1 MDEQVKIKT
10 TDNPDPFTNE
20 FSRQIWEVTY
30 KTQNEKS
37 ITDTWKRVA
46 NAVANVEKDDESK
59 RFYAE
64 AFYEILKDFKFIP
77 GGRILANA
85 GGSCTNVSLVNCF
98 CKGARVLTDHGYVP
112 IENVVKGDLVLTHK
126 GNWKPVVNTLKRN
139 YKGDLVVFN
148 DSMLSDE
155 LHATV
160 EHPFLDSSG
169 AWVPASQVKEV
180 VFPKNSN
187 LKEYITIDLY
197 DYFKNLPKGI
207 ILYDTTKIWTKS
219 SFVGGNGAQGVKE
232 SETIDR
238 HIKVTEEFAYIL
250 GRFAGDGSSFTAPQ
264 NKNNYF
270 SKHAFNICFSK
281 KEVTSLTYCKKIL
294 EETFKFKVHINGQP
308 TRNFQYLRKFNFIVA
323 TFLHKIIGDKSYNK
337 RIPTCIWKSPKSVQF
352 AFLCGFVDA
361 DGCVTQKGTICVT
374 LKNKTLVQ
382 ELQSLC
388 SMVGIFSR
396 LSPKKLYGKMSK
408 YQTDQYVGL
417 YINKKFS
424 QILLPYL
431 KKIYAYN
438 RLNSSF
444 CEKACSSK
452 TSCNCMPISTK
463 IIAYEGEVYN
473 LSVQDDESYI
483 VNNIVTHNC
492 YLSPAPK
499 YDMDSIE
506 GIMEVLKNQV
516 LTLKSEGG
524 WGLNCSFIRPRGSYI
539 EGIGARTPGAV
550 KYLELFDKSSEIIT
564 EGPGEYYTE
573 SKEKTP
579 KNEKKKIR
587 KGAMMLCLSC
597 WHPDI
602 YEFISAKQKPFHL
615 TKMNMSVNVTNAF
628 MDILNRVN
636 ELVKNNASQ
645 EEIDA
650 VDFWQLRFPDTA
662 FEKYKSEW
670 DGDLDKWEKK
680 GYPVK
685 VYRTVRA
692 TDLWEALMQST
703 SNRSEPGVL
712 FLDRA
717 NETHCANYI
726 PELQLVGTN
735 PCLTGD
741 TKVAVADGRTNV
753 TIKELAEAG
762 RDVPV
767 LACDN
772 AGNIVTKLMR
782 NPRITGYNKDI
793 YRVTLDD
800 GNHIDC
806 TANHKFRLSDG
817 TYKEVKD
824 LSIGVALHINTL
836 SAEEYKRYLVQEVL
850 NTEITPNLQL
860 DSVQQLCEEA
870 KSQGYEVKI
879 DNDIVLV
886 KRVCEECGKEHF
898 VPFTHREI
906 AFCSLECLN
915 THLNKEKSAAKT
927 ANIDSDIISAEDWPV
942 RFVSSIEYIGKQDV
956 YTGTVDDVHNYCVGM
971 FETVNEH
978 GHPKFYMLNNQ
989 QCGEQVLYSGGCCNL
1004 GSINLTAFIEYD
1016 ETKHAAVFNFQKFS
1030 DIVPYCVRFLDNVID
1045 IANLPLEEY
1054 KYMAESYRRIGLGIT
1069 GIGSALMMLGLKY
1082 DSKEAKDFLTKV
1094 FDVYNFLGIRAS
1106 IALAKCKGAFKGCN
1120 PAKHADNIK
1129 YTFRHLPKYILDAL
1143 QKELLETNG
1152 IRNSALFSVQPTGNT
1167 GCLANN
1173 ISGGVE
1179 PVFQLEYYR
1188 IVGVPIVPESIKDKC
1203 PRFWEGDFTPNN
1215 YFKEVKYADFTY
1227 LSYVTETGQEYQI
1240 HKDRGLCEKV
1250 KIRDYAYQWI
1260 LDHNLEYPQ
1269 EVFATAM
1276 QLPVESH
1283 LEILKL
1289 VSAHLDSAVSKT
1301 INVGKDY
1308 PYEQFKNVYLDAYNS
1323 GVIKGVTT
1331 YREGSMSAVL
1341 QATDSKDD
1349 VNPTST
1355 SIIHPTITAEKR
1367 PEILPCRVFFRTVK
1381 GISYYFIVSFLENS
1395 PFEMFIDINED
1406 NIFDEDGEWVE
1417 RRRIIPKTVKEGTL
1431 KKLGKATF
1439 EFVSKDEK
1447 FIYKIVK
1454 ANESSDKA
1462 TLTALARLVALNLQ
1476 SGVSVKEIIHQLSKT
1491 EGDFTSI
1498 VKAINKVLSQCAG
1511 KVDLGETCPVCGGK
1525 VLREEG
1531 CKKCYACGWSA
1542 CG

>member
-1 MDEQVKIKT
+1 MDEQVKAKT

-64 AFYEILKDFKFIP
+64 AFYDILKDFKFIP

-85 GGSCTNVSLVNCF
+85 GGSCKNVSLVNCF

-169 AWVPASQVKEV
+169 AWVPARQVKEV

-431 KKIYAYN
+431 KKIYADN

-602 YEFISAKQKPFHL
+602 YEFITAKQKPFHL

-735 PCLTGD
+735 PC
-741 TKVAVADGRTNV
+741 
-753 TIKELAEAG
+753 
-762 RDVPV
+762 
-767 LACDN
+767 
-772 AGNIVTKLMR
+772 
-782 NPRITGYNKDI
+782 
-793 YRVTLDD
+793 
-800 GNHIDC
+800 
-806 TANHKFRLSDG
+806 
-817 TYKEVKD
+817 
-824 LSIGVALHINTL
+824 
-836 SAEEYKRYLVQEVL
+836 
-850 NTEITPNLQL
+850 
-860 DSVQQLCEEA
+860 
-870 KSQGYEVKI
+870 
-879 DNDIVLV
+879 
-886 KRVCEECGKEHF
+886 
-898 VPFTHREI
+898 
-906 AFCSLECLN
+906 
-915 THLNKEKSAAKT
+915 
-927 ANIDSDIISAEDWPV
+927 
-942 RFVSSIEYIGKQDV
+942 
-956 YTGTVDDVHNYCVGM
+956 
-971 FETVNEH
+971 
-978 GHPKFYMLNNQ
+978 
-989 QCGEQVLYSGGCCNL
+989 GEQVLYSGGCCNL

-1030 DIVPYCVRFLDNVID
+1030 DIIPYCVRFLDNVID

-1269 EVFATAM
+1269 EVFTTAM

-1341 QATDSKDD
+1341 QAADSKDD

-1367 PEILPCRVFFRTVK
+1367 PEVLPCRVFFRTVK

>member
-1 MDEQVKIKT
+1 MDEQVKTKT

-85 GGSCTNVSLVNCF
+85 GGSCANVSLVNCF

-169 AWVPASQVKEV
+169 AWVPARQVKEV

-352 AFLCGFVDA
+352 AFLCGFVAA

-431 KKIYAYN
+431 KKIYADN

-602 YEFISAKQKPFHL
+602 YEFITAKQKPFHL

-735 PCLTGD
+735 PC
-741 TKVAVADGRTNV
+741 
-753 TIKELAEAG
+753 
-762 RDVPV
+762 
-767 LACDN
+767 
-772 AGNIVTKLMR
+772 
-782 NPRITGYNKDI
+782 
-793 YRVTLDD
+793 
-800 GNHIDC
+800 
-806 TANHKFRLSDG
+806 
-817 TYKEVKD
+817 
-824 LSIGVALHINTL
+824 
-836 SAEEYKRYLVQEVL
+836 
-850 NTEITPNLQL
+850 
-860 DSVQQLCEEA
+860 
-870 KSQGYEVKI
+870 
-879 DNDIVLV
+879 
-886 KRVCEECGKEHF
+886 
-898 VPFTHREI
+898 
-906 AFCSLECLN
+906 
-915 THLNKEKSAAKT
+915 
-927 ANIDSDIISAEDWPV
+927 
-942 RFVSSIEYIGKQDV
+942 
-956 YTGTVDDVHNYCVGM
+956 
-971 FETVNEH
+971 
-978 GHPKFYMLNNQ
+978 
-989 QCGEQVLYSGGCCNL
+989 GEQVLYSGGCCNL

-1016 ETKHAAVFNFQKFS
+1016 ETKHAAVFNFQKFY

-1045 IANLPLEEY
+1045 TANLPLEEY

-1188 IVGVPIVPESIKDKC
+1188 IVGVPVVPESIKDKC

-1269 EVFATAM
+1269 EVFTTAM

-1367 PEILPCRVFFRTVK
+1367 PDILPCRVFFRTVK

>member
-1 MDEQVKIKT
+1 MDEQVKAKT

-64 AFYEILKDFKFIP
+64 AFYDILKDFKFIP

-85 GGSCTNVSLVNCF
+85 GGSCKNVSLVNCF

-169 AWVPASQVKEV
+169 AWVPARQVKEV

-219 SFVGGNGAQGVKE
+219 SFVGGNGAQGLKE

-431 KKIYAYN
+431 KKIYADN

-602 YEFISAKQKPFHL
+602 YEFITAKQKPFHL

-735 PCLTGD
+735 PC
-741 TKVAVADGRTNV
+741 
-753 TIKELAEAG
+753 
-762 RDVPV
+762 
-767 LACDN
+767 
-772 AGNIVTKLMR
+772 
-782 NPRITGYNKDI
+782 
-793 YRVTLDD
+793 
-800 GNHIDC
+800 
-806 TANHKFRLSDG
+806 
-817 TYKEVKD
+817 
-824 LSIGVALHINTL
+824 
-836 SAEEYKRYLVQEVL
+836 
-850 NTEITPNLQL
+850 
-860 DSVQQLCEEA
+860 
-870 KSQGYEVKI
+870 
-879 DNDIVLV
+879 
-886 KRVCEECGKEHF
+886 
-898 VPFTHREI
+898 
-906 AFCSLECLN
+906 
-915 THLNKEKSAAKT
+915 
-927 ANIDSDIISAEDWPV
+927 
-942 RFVSSIEYIGKQDV
+942 
-956 YTGTVDDVHNYCVGM
+956 
-971 FETVNEH
+971 
-978 GHPKFYMLNNQ
+978 
-989 QCGEQVLYSGGCCNL
+989 GEQVLYSGGCCNL

-1030 DIVPYCVRFLDNVID
+1030 DIIPYCVRFLDNVID

-1269 EVFATAM
+1269 EVFTTAM

-1341 QATDSKDD
+1341 QAADSKDD

-1367 PEILPCRVFFRTVK
+1367 PEVLPCRVFFRTVK

>member
-1 MDEQVKIKT
+1 MDEQVKAKT

-169 AWVPASQVKEV
+169 AWVPARQVKEV

-431 KKIYAYN
+431 KKIYADN

-499 YDMDSIE
+499 YDMDSVE
-506 GIMEVLKNQV
+506 GIMEILKNQV

-564 EGPGEYYTE
+564 EGPGDYYIE

-602 YEFISAKQKPFHL
+602 YEFITAKQKPFHL

-772 AGNIVTKLMR
+772 SGSIVTKLMR

-806 TANHKFRLSDG
+806 TSNHKFRLSDG

-824 LSIGVALHINTL
+824 LSIGVALHTNTL
-836 SAEEYKRYLVQEVL
+836 SVEEYKRYLVQEVL

-906 AFCSLECLN
+906 AFCSLDCLN

-927 ANIDSDIISAEDWPV
+927 TNTDSDIISAEDWPV

-1269 EVFATAM
+1269 EVFSTAM

-1341 QATDSKDD
+1341 QTADSKDD

-1367 PEILPCRVFFRTVK
+1367 PEVLPCRVFFRTVK

-1447 FIYKIVK
+1447 FIFKIVK

-1511 KVDLGETCPVCGGK
+1511 KIDLGETCPVCGGK

>member
-1 MDEQVKIKT
+1 MDEQVKTKT

-30 KTQNEKS
+30 KTQNENS
-37 ITDTWKRVA
+37 ITDTWRRVA

-98 CKGARVLTDHGYVP
+98 
-112 IENVVKGDLVLTHK
+112 
-126 GNWKPVVNTLKRN
+126 
-139 YKGDLVVFN
+139 
-148 DSMLSDE
+148 
-155 LHATV
+155 
-160 EHPFLDSSG
+160 
-169 AWVPASQVKEV
+169 
-180 VFPKNSN
+180 
-187 LKEYITIDLY
+187 
-197 DYFKNLPKGI
+197 
-207 ILYDTTKIWTKS
+207 
-219 SFVGGNGAQGVKE
+219 
-232 SETIDR
+232 
-238 HIKVTEEFAYIL
+238 
-250 GRFAGDGSSFTAPQ
+250 
-264 NKNNYF
+264 
-270 SKHAFNICFSK
+270 
-281 KEVTSLTYCKKIL
+281 
-294 EETFKFKVHINGQP
+294 
-308 TRNFQYLRKFNFIVA
+308 
-323 TFLHKIIGDKSYNK
+323 
-337 RIPTCIWKSPKSVQF
+337 
-352 AFLCGFVDA
+352 
-361 DGCVTQKGTICVT
+361 
-374 LKNKTLVQ
+374 
-382 ELQSLC
+382 
-388 SMVGIFSR
+388 
-396 LSPKKLYGKMSK
+396 LSP
-408 YQTDQYVGL
+408 Q
-417 YINKKFS
+417 
-424 QILLPYL
+424 
-431 KKIYAYN
+431 
-438 RLNSSF
+438 
-444 CEKACSSK
+444 
-452 TSCNCMPISTK
+452 
-463 IIAYEGEVYN
+463 
-473 LSVQDDESYI
+473 
-483 VNNIVTHNC
+483 
-492 YLSPAPK
+492 PK

-602 YEFISAKQKPFHL
+602 YEFITAKQKPFHL

-806 TANHKFRLSDG
+806 TSNHKFRLSDG

-836 SAEEYKRYLVQEVL
+836 SVEEYKRYLVPEVL
-850 NTEITPNLQL
+850 NTEITPNNQA

-879 DNDIVLV
+879 DNGIVLV

-898 VPFTHREI
+898 VPFTQREI
-906 AFCSLECLN
+906 AFCSLECLLN
-915 THLNKEKSAAKT
+915 THLNKEKSASKT
-927 ANIDSDIISAEDWPV
+927 TYTNSDIIDAKDWPV
-942 RFVSSIEYIGKQDV
+942 RFVSSITCIGKQDV

-971 FETVNEH
+971 FETVNEQ

-1030 DIVPYCVRFLDNVID
+1030 DIIPYCVRFLDNVID

-1188 IVGVPIVPESIKDKC
+1188 IVGVPVVPESIKDKC

-1269 EVFATAM
+1269 EVFTTAM

-1341 QATDSKDD
+1341 QTADSKDD

-1447 FIYKIVK
+1447 FTYKIVK

-1511 KVDLGETCPVCGGK
+1511 KIDLGETCPVCGGK

>member
-1 MDEQVKIKT
+1 MDEQLKAKT
-10 TDNPDPFTNE
+10 PDNPDPFTNE

-30 KTQNEKS
+30 KTQNENS
-37 ITDTWKRVA
+37 ITDTWRRVA
-46 NAVANVEKDDESK
+46 NAVADVEKDEESK

-98 CKGARVLTDHGYVP
+98 
-112 IENVVKGDLVLTHK
+112 
-126 GNWKPVVNTLKRN
+126 
-139 YKGDLVVFN
+139 
-148 DSMLSDE
+148 
-155 LHATV
+155 
-160 EHPFLDSSG
+160 
-169 AWVPASQVKEV
+169 
-180 VFPKNSN
+180 
-187 LKEYITIDLY
+187 
-197 DYFKNLPKGI
+197 
-207 ILYDTTKIWTKS
+207 
-219 SFVGGNGAQGVKE
+219 
-232 SETIDR
+232 
-238 HIKVTEEFAYIL
+238 
-250 GRFAGDGSSFTAPQ
+250 
-264 NKNNYF
+264 
-270 SKHAFNICFSK
+270 
-281 KEVTSLTYCKKIL
+281 
-294 EETFKFKVHINGQP
+294 
-308 TRNFQYLRKFNFIVA
+308 
-323 TFLHKIIGDKSYNK
+323 
-337 RIPTCIWKSPKSVQF
+337 
-352 AFLCGFVDA
+352 
-361 DGCVTQKGTICVT
+361 
-374 LKNKTLVQ
+374 
-382 ELQSLC
+382 
-388 SMVGIFSR
+388 
-396 LSPKKLYGKMSK
+396 LSP
-408 YQTDQYVGL
+408 Q
-417 YINKKFS
+417 
-424 QILLPYL
+424 
-431 KKIYAYN
+431 
-438 RLNSSF
+438 
-444 CEKACSSK
+444 
-452 TSCNCMPISTK
+452 
-463 IIAYEGEVYN
+463 
-473 LSVQDDESYI
+473 
-483 VNNIVTHNC
+483 
-492 YLSPAPK
+492 PK

-602 YEFISAKQKPFHL
+602 YEFITAKQKPFHL

-726 PELQLVGTN
+726 PELHLVGTN
-735 PCLTGD
+735 P
-741 TKVAVADGRTNV
+741 
-753 TIKELAEAG
+753 
-762 RDVPV
+762 
-767 LACDN
+767 
-772 AGNIVTKLMR
+772 
-782 NPRITGYNKDI
+782 
-793 YRVTLDD
+793 
-800 GNHIDC
+800 
-806 TANHKFRLSDG
+806 
-817 TYKEVKD
+817 
-824 LSIGVALHINTL
+824 
-836 SAEEYKRYLVQEVL
+836 
-850 NTEITPNLQL
+850 
-860 DSVQQLCEEA
+860 
-870 KSQGYEVKI
+870 
-879 DNDIVLV
+879 
-886 KRVCEECGKEHF
+886 
-898 VPFTHREI
+898 
-906 AFCSLECLN
+906 
-915 THLNKEKSAAKT
+915 
-927 ANIDSDIISAEDWPV
+927 
-942 RFVSSIEYIGKQDV
+942 
-956 YTGTVDDVHNYCVGM
+956 
-971 FETVNEH
+971 
-978 GHPKFYMLNNQ
+978 
-989 QCGEQVLYSGGCCNL
+989 CGEQVLYSGGCCNL

-1030 DIVPYCVRFLDNVID
+1030 DIIPYCVRFLDNVID
-1045 IANLPLEEY
+1045 VANLPLEEY

-1188 IVGVPIVPESIKDKC
+1188 IVGVPVVPESIKDKC

-1215 YFKEVKYADFTY
+1215 YFKEVKYADFVY

-1341 QATDSKDD
+1341 QTADSKED

-1447 FIYKIVK
+1447 FTYKIVK

-1511 KVDLGETCPVCGGK
+1511 KIDLGETCPVCGGK

>member
-1 MDEQVKIKT
+1 MDEQVKAKT

-431 KKIYAYN
+431 KKIYADN

-516 LTLKSEGG
+516 LTLKFEGG

-539 EGIGARTPGAV
+539 EGIGVRTPGAV

-806 TANHKFRLSDG
+806 TSNHKFRLSDG

-1203 PRFWEGDFTPNN
+1203 PRFWEGDFTSNN

-1269 EVFATAM
+1269 EVFTTAM

-1341 QATDSKDD
+1341 QAADSKDD

-1367 PEILPCRVFFRTVK
+1367 PEVLPCRVFFRMVK

>member
-1 MDEQVKIKT
+1 MEEQVKAKT

-30 KTQNEKS
+30 KTQNENS

-46 NAVANVEKDDESK
+46 SAVANVEKDDESK

-98 CKGARVLTDHGYVP
+98 
-112 IENVVKGDLVLTHK
+112 
-126 GNWKPVVNTLKRN
+126 
-139 YKGDLVVFN
+139 
-148 DSMLSDE
+148 
-155 LHATV
+155 
-160 EHPFLDSSG
+160 
-169 AWVPASQVKEV
+169 
-180 VFPKNSN
+180 
-187 LKEYITIDLY
+187 
-197 DYFKNLPKGI
+197 
-207 ILYDTTKIWTKS
+207 
-219 SFVGGNGAQGVKE
+219 
-232 SETIDR
+232 
-238 HIKVTEEFAYIL
+238 
-250 GRFAGDGSSFTAPQ
+250 
-264 NKNNYF
+264 
-270 SKHAFNICFSK
+270 
-281 KEVTSLTYCKKIL
+281 
-294 EETFKFKVHINGQP
+294 
-308 TRNFQYLRKFNFIVA
+308 
-323 TFLHKIIGDKSYNK
+323 
-337 RIPTCIWKSPKSVQF
+337 
-352 AFLCGFVDA
+352 
-361 DGCVTQKGTICVT
+361 
-374 LKNKTLVQ
+374 
-382 ELQSLC
+382 
-388 SMVGIFSR
+388 
-396 LSPKKLYGKMSK
+396 LSPS
-408 YQTDQYVGL
+408 
-417 YINKKFS
+417 
-424 QILLPYL
+424 
-431 KKIYAYN
+431 
-438 RLNSSF
+438 
-444 CEKACSSK
+444 
-452 TSCNCMPISTK
+452 
-463 IIAYEGEVYN
+463 
-473 LSVQDDESYI
+473 
-483 VNNIVTHNC
+483 
-492 YLSPAPK
+492 PK
-499 YDMDSIE
+499 YDMDSVE
-506 GIMEVLKNQV
+506 GIMEILKNQV

-564 EGPGEYYTE
+564 EGPGEYYIE
-573 SKEKTP
+573 NKEKTP

-602 YEFISAKQKPFHL
+602 YEFITAKQKPFHL

-650 VDFWQLRFPDTA
+650 VDFWQLRFPYTA

-772 AGNIVTKLMR
+772 AGNIVIKLMR

-806 TANHKFRLSDG
+806 TSNHKFRLSDG

-824 LSIGVALHINTL
+824 LSTGVALHTNTL
-836 SAEEYKRYLVQEVL
+836 SVEEYKRYLVQEVL

-879 DNDIVLV
+879 DNNIVLV

-915 THLNKEKSAAKT
+915 THLNKEKIAAKT
-927 ANIDSDIISAEDWPV
+927 TNTDLDVISAEDWPV
-942 RFVSSIEYIGKQDV
+942 RFVSSIEYIGKQNV

-978 GHPKFYMLNNQ
+978 GHPKFYILNNQ

-1269 EVFATAM
+1269 EVFTTAM

-1341 QATDSKDD
+1341 QTTDSKDD

-1367 PEILPCRVFFRTVK
+1367 PDILPCRVFFRTVK

>member
-1 MDEQVKIKT
+1 MDEQVKAKT

-30 KTQNEKS
+30 KTQNENS

-85 GGSCTNVSLVNCF
+85 GGSCKNVSLVNCF

-169 AWVPASQVKEV
+169 AWVPARQVKEV

-431 KKIYAYN
+431 KKIYADN

-602 YEFISAKQKPFHL
+602 YEFITAKQKPFHL

-806 TANHKFRLSDG
+806 TSNHKFRLSDG

-824 LSIGVALHINTL
+824 LSIGVALHTNTL
-836 SAEEYKRYLVQEVL
+836 SVEEYKRYLVQEVL

-870 KSQGYEVKI
+870 KYQGYEVKI

-915 THLNKEKSAAKT
+915 THLNKEKIAAKT
-927 ANIDSDIISAEDWPV
+927 TNTDSDIISAEDWPV

-1269 EVFATAM
+1269 EVFTTAM

-1341 QATDSKDD
+1341 QAADSKDD

>member
-1 MDEQVKIKT
+1 MDEQLKAKT
-10 TDNPDPFTNE
+10 PDNPDPFTND

-30 KTQNEKS
+30 KTQNENS
-37 ITDTWKRVA
+37 ITDTWRRVA

-59 RFYAE
+59 RFYAN
-64 AFYEILKDFKFIP
+64 AFYDILKDFKFIP

-85 GGSCTNVSLVNCF
+85 GGNCTNVSLVNCF
-98 CKGARVLTDHGYVP
+98 
-112 IENVVKGDLVLTHK
+112 
-126 GNWKPVVNTLKRN
+126 
-139 YKGDLVVFN
+139 
-148 DSMLSDE
+148 
-155 LHATV
+155 
-160 EHPFLDSSG
+160 
-169 AWVPASQVKEV
+169 
-180 VFPKNSN
+180 
-187 LKEYITIDLY
+187 
-197 DYFKNLPKGI
+197 
-207 ILYDTTKIWTKS
+207 
-219 SFVGGNGAQGVKE
+219 
-232 SETIDR
+232 
-238 HIKVTEEFAYIL
+238 
-250 GRFAGDGSSFTAPQ
+250 
-264 NKNNYF
+264 
-270 SKHAFNICFSK
+270 
-281 KEVTSLTYCKKIL
+281 
-294 EETFKFKVHINGQP
+294 
-308 TRNFQYLRKFNFIVA
+308 
-323 TFLHKIIGDKSYNK
+323 
-337 RIPTCIWKSPKSVQF
+337 
-352 AFLCGFVDA
+352 
-361 DGCVTQKGTICVT
+361 
-374 LKNKTLVQ
+374 
-382 ELQSLC
+382 
-388 SMVGIFSR
+388 
-396 LSPKKLYGKMSK
+396 LSP
-408 YQTDQYVGL
+408 Q
-417 YINKKFS
+417 
-424 QILLPYL
+424 
-431 KKIYAYN
+431 
-438 RLNSSF
+438 
-444 CEKACSSK
+444 
-452 TSCNCMPISTK
+452 
-463 IIAYEGEVYN
+463 
-473 LSVQDDESYI
+473 
-483 VNNIVTHNC
+483 
-492 YLSPAPK
+492 PK
-499 YDMDSIE
+499 YDMDSVE

-564 EGPGEYYTE
+564 EGPGDYYIE

-602 YEFISAKQKPFHL
+602 YEFITAKQKPFHL

-636 ELVKNNASQ
+636 ELIKNNASQ

-762 RDVPV
+762 KDVPV
-767 LACDN
+767 LACNDD
-772 AGNIVTKLMR
+772 GTITVKWMR
-782 NPRITGYNKDI
+782 HPRLTGFSKDI
-793 YRVTLDD
+793 YRVILENDCY
-800 GNHIDC
+800 IDC
-806 TANHKFRLSDG
+806 TSNHKLRLVDG
-817 TYKEVKD
+817 SYKEVSKLELGEYLFFAPLSHEDFEVATVNPTKSCLDFSELPED
-824 LSIGVALHINTL
+824 LRS
-836 SAEEYKRYLVQEVL
+836 EYKEA
-850 NTEITPNLQL
+850 ITQGYTAIITNGTTV
-860 DSVQQLCEEA
+860 SVQKTCE
-870 KSQGYEVKI
+870 
-879 DNDIVLV
+879 N
-886 KRVCEECGKEHF
+886 CGKKF
-898 VPFTHREI
+898 YVPFAYREI
-906 AFCSLECLN
+906 AFCS
-915 THLNKEKSAAKT
+915 EKCGFYHARDCVTKSPTPQCQNGYARVR
-927 ANIDSDIISAEDWPV
+927 NIK
-942 RFVSSIEYIGKQDV
+942 YIGKQDV

-971 FETVNEH
+971 FRLLDESNS
-978 GHPKFYMLNNQ
+978 PQFYMLNNA

-1030 DIVPYCVRFLDNVID
+1030 DIIPYCVRFLDNVID

-1188 IVGVPIVPESIKDKC
+1188 IVGMPNIPDFLRDKC
-1203 PRFWEGDFTPNN
+1203 PRFWEGDFKPNA
-1215 YFKEVKYADFTY
+1215 YFKEAKYADFTY
-1227 LSYVTETGQEYQI
+1227 LTYTGEDGVEYQI
-1240 HKDRGLCEKV
+1240 HKDRGLCKKV
-1250 KIRDYAYQWI
+1250 LIRDYAYQWI
-1260 LDHNLEYPQ
+1260 KDHNLEYPQ
-1269 EVFATAM
+1269 EVFTTAM

-1341 QATDSKDD
+1341 QSTDSKED

-1355 SIIHPTITAEKR
+1355 SIIHPTITADKR
-1367 PEILPCRVFFRTVK
+1367 PDVLPCRVFFRTVK
-1381 GISYYFIVSFLENS
+1381 GVSYYFIVSFLGDC

-1406 NIFDEDGEWVE
+1406 NIFDEEGEWVE
-1417 RRRIIPKTVKEGTL
+1417 RRRIIPKHVKEGTL
-1431 KKLGKATF
+1431 RKIAKATF
-1439 EFVSKDEK
+1439 EFTSKDGK
-1447 FIYKIVK
+1447 FHYKIVK
-1454 ANESSDKA
+1454 TNESSDKA

-1476 SGVSVKEIIHQLSKT
+1476 SGVSLKEIIHQLSKT

-1498 VKAINKVLSQCAG
+1498 VKAINKVLLQCAG
-1511 KVDLGETCPVCGGK
+1511 KLDLGETCPVCGGK

-1531 CKKCYACGWSA
+1531 CKKCYSCGWSA

>member
-1 MDEQVKIKT
+1 MDEQVKAKT

-30 KTQNEKS
+30 KMQNEKS

-169 AWVPASQVKEV
+169 AWVPARQVKEV

-361 DGCVTQKGTICVT
+361 VGCVTQKGTICVT

-431 KKIYAYN
+431 KKIYADN

-444 CEKACSSK
+444 CEKVCSSK

-499 YDMDSIE
+499 YDMDSLE

-602 YEFISAKQKPFHL
+602 YEFIAAKQKPFHL

-806 TANHKFRLSDG
+806 TSNHKFRLSDG

-824 LSIGVALHINTL
+824 LSIGVALHTNTL
-836 SAEEYKRYLVQEVL
+836 SVEEYKPYLVQEVL

-927 ANIDSDIISAEDWPV
+927 TNTDSDIISVEDWPV

-1030 DIVPYCVRFLDNVID
+1030 DIIPYCVRFLDNVID

-1341 QATDSKDD
+1341 QTTDSKDD

-1367 PEILPCRVFFRTVK
+1367 PEVLPCRVFFRTVK

-1447 FIYKIVK
+1447 FTYKIVK

-1511 KVDLGETCPVCGGK
+1511 KIDLGETCPVCGGK

>member
-1 MDEQVKIKT
+1 MDEQVKAKT

-30 KTQNEKS
+30 KMQNEKS

-169 AWVPASQVKEV
+169 AWVPARQVKEV

-431 KKIYAYN
+431 KKIYADN

-452 TSCNCMPISTK
+452 TYCNCMPISTK

-499 YDMDSIE
+499 YDMDSVE
-506 GIMEVLKNQV
+506 GIMEILKNQV

-573 SKEKTP
+573 NKEKTP

-735 PCLTGD
+735 P
-741 TKVAVADGRTNV
+741 
-753 TIKELAEAG
+753 
-762 RDVPV
+762 
-767 LACDN
+767 
-772 AGNIVTKLMR
+772 
-782 NPRITGYNKDI
+782 
-793 YRVTLDD
+793 
-800 GNHIDC
+800 
-806 TANHKFRLSDG
+806 
-817 TYKEVKD
+817 
-824 LSIGVALHINTL
+824 
-836 SAEEYKRYLVQEVL
+836 
-850 NTEITPNLQL
+850 
-860 DSVQQLCEEA
+860 
-870 KSQGYEVKI
+870 
-879 DNDIVLV
+879 
-886 KRVCEECGKEHF
+886 
-898 VPFTHREI
+898 
-906 AFCSLECLN
+906 
-915 THLNKEKSAAKT
+915 
-927 ANIDSDIISAEDWPV
+927 
-942 RFVSSIEYIGKQDV
+942 
-956 YTGTVDDVHNYCVGM
+956 
-971 FETVNEH
+971 
-978 GHPKFYMLNNQ
+978 
-989 QCGEQVLYSGGCCNL
+989 CGEQVLYSGGCCNL

-1341 QATDSKDD
+1341 QTTDSKDD

-1367 PEILPCRVFFRTVK
+1367 PEVLPCRVFFRTVK

-1447 FIYKIVK
+1447 FTYKIVK

-1511 KVDLGETCPVCGGK
+1511 KIDLGETCPVCGGK

>member
-1 MDEQVKIKT
+1 MDEQVKTKT

-30 KTQNEKS
+30 KTQNENS
-37 ITDTWKRVA
+37 ITDTWRRVA
-46 NAVANVEKDDESK
+46 NAVADVEKDEESK

-85 GGSCTNVSLVNCF
+85 GGSCANVSLVNCF
-98 CKGARVLTDHGYVP
+98 
-112 IENVVKGDLVLTHK
+112 
-126 GNWKPVVNTLKRN
+126 
-139 YKGDLVVFN
+139 
-148 DSMLSDE
+148 
-155 LHATV
+155 
-160 EHPFLDSSG
+160 
-169 AWVPASQVKEV
+169 
-180 VFPKNSN
+180 
-187 LKEYITIDLY
+187 
-197 DYFKNLPKGI
+197 
-207 ILYDTTKIWTKS
+207 
-219 SFVGGNGAQGVKE
+219 
-232 SETIDR
+232 
-238 HIKVTEEFAYIL
+238 
-250 GRFAGDGSSFTAPQ
+250 
-264 NKNNYF
+264 
-270 SKHAFNICFSK
+270 
-281 KEVTSLTYCKKIL
+281 
-294 EETFKFKVHINGQP
+294 
-308 TRNFQYLRKFNFIVA
+308 
-323 TFLHKIIGDKSYNK
+323 
-337 RIPTCIWKSPKSVQF
+337 
-352 AFLCGFVDA
+352 
-361 DGCVTQKGTICVT
+361 
-374 LKNKTLVQ
+374 
-382 ELQSLC
+382 
-388 SMVGIFSR
+388 
-396 LSPKKLYGKMSK
+396 LSP
-408 YQTDQYVGL
+408 Q
-417 YINKKFS
+417 
-424 QILLPYL
+424 
-431 KKIYAYN
+431 
-438 RLNSSF
+438 
-444 CEKACSSK
+444 
-452 TSCNCMPISTK
+452 
-463 IIAYEGEVYN
+463 
-473 LSVQDDESYI
+473 
-483 VNNIVTHNC
+483 
-492 YLSPAPK
+492 PK

-602 YEFISAKQKPFHL
+602 YEFITAKQKPFHL

-735 PCLTGD
+735 PC
-741 TKVAVADGRTNV
+741 
-753 TIKELAEAG
+753 
-762 RDVPV
+762 
-767 LACDN
+767 
-772 AGNIVTKLMR
+772 
-782 NPRITGYNKDI
+782 
-793 YRVTLDD
+793 
-800 GNHIDC
+800 
-806 TANHKFRLSDG
+806 
-817 TYKEVKD
+817 
-824 LSIGVALHINTL
+824 
-836 SAEEYKRYLVQEVL
+836 
-850 NTEITPNLQL
+850 
-860 DSVQQLCEEA
+860 
-870 KSQGYEVKI
+870 
-879 DNDIVLV
+879 
-886 KRVCEECGKEHF
+886 
-898 VPFTHREI
+898 
-906 AFCSLECLN
+906 
-915 THLNKEKSAAKT
+915 
-927 ANIDSDIISAEDWPV
+927 
-942 RFVSSIEYIGKQDV
+942 
-956 YTGTVDDVHNYCVGM
+956 
-971 FETVNEH
+971 
-978 GHPKFYMLNNQ
+978 
-989 QCGEQVLYSGGCCNL
+989 GEQVLYSGGCCNL

-1030 DIVPYCVRFLDNVID
+1030 DIIPYCVRFLDNVID

-1188 IVGVPIVPESIKDKC
+1188 IVGVPVVPESIKDKC
-1203 PRFWEGDFTPNN
+1203 PMFWEGDFTPNN
-1215 YFKEVKYADFTY
+1215 YFKEVKYADFIY

-1341 QATDSKDD
+1341 QTADSKDD

-1447 FIYKIVK
+1447 FTYKIVK

-1511 KVDLGETCPVCGGK
+1511 KIDLGETCPVCGGK

>member
-1 MDEQVKIKT
+1 MDEQLKAKT
-10 TDNPDPFTNE
+10 PDNPDPFTNE

-30 KTQNEKS
+30 KTQNENS
-37 ITDTWKRVA
+37 ITDTWRRVA
-46 NAVANVEKDDESK
+46 NAVADVEKDEESK

-98 CKGARVLTDHGYVP
+98 
-112 IENVVKGDLVLTHK
+112 
-126 GNWKPVVNTLKRN
+126 
-139 YKGDLVVFN
+139 
-148 DSMLSDE
+148 
-155 LHATV
+155 
-160 EHPFLDSSG
+160 
-169 AWVPASQVKEV
+169 
-180 VFPKNSN
+180 
-187 LKEYITIDLY
+187 
-197 DYFKNLPKGI
+197 
-207 ILYDTTKIWTKS
+207 
-219 SFVGGNGAQGVKE
+219 
-232 SETIDR
+232 
-238 HIKVTEEFAYIL
+238 
-250 GRFAGDGSSFTAPQ
+250 
-264 NKNNYF
+264 
-270 SKHAFNICFSK
+270 
-281 KEVTSLTYCKKIL
+281 
-294 EETFKFKVHINGQP
+294 
-308 TRNFQYLRKFNFIVA
+308 
-323 TFLHKIIGDKSYNK
+323 
-337 RIPTCIWKSPKSVQF
+337 
-352 AFLCGFVDA
+352 
-361 DGCVTQKGTICVT
+361 
-374 LKNKTLVQ
+374 
-382 ELQSLC
+382 
-388 SMVGIFSR
+388 
-396 LSPKKLYGKMSK
+396 LSP
-408 YQTDQYVGL
+408 Q
-417 YINKKFS
+417 
-424 QILLPYL
+424 
-431 KKIYAYN
+431 
-438 RLNSSF
+438 
-444 CEKACSSK
+444 
-452 TSCNCMPISTK
+452 
-463 IIAYEGEVYN
+463 
-473 LSVQDDESYI
+473 
-483 VNNIVTHNC
+483 
-492 YLSPAPK
+492 PK

-602 YEFISAKQKPFHL
+602 YEFITAKQKPFHL

-726 PELQLVGTN
+726 PELHLVGTN
-735 PCLTGD
+735 P
-741 TKVAVADGRTNV
+741 
-753 TIKELAEAG
+753 
-762 RDVPV
+762 
-767 LACDN
+767 
-772 AGNIVTKLMR
+772 
-782 NPRITGYNKDI
+782 
-793 YRVTLDD
+793 
-800 GNHIDC
+800 
-806 TANHKFRLSDG
+806 
-817 TYKEVKD
+817 
-824 LSIGVALHINTL
+824 
-836 SAEEYKRYLVQEVL
+836 
-850 NTEITPNLQL
+850 
-860 DSVQQLCEEA
+860 
-870 KSQGYEVKI
+870 
-879 DNDIVLV
+879 
-886 KRVCEECGKEHF
+886 
-898 VPFTHREI
+898 
-906 AFCSLECLN
+906 
-915 THLNKEKSAAKT
+915 
-927 ANIDSDIISAEDWPV
+927 
-942 RFVSSIEYIGKQDV
+942 
-956 YTGTVDDVHNYCVGM
+956 
-971 FETVNEH
+971 
-978 GHPKFYMLNNQ
+978 
-989 QCGEQVLYSGGCCNL
+989 CGEQVLYSGGCCNL

-1030 DIVPYCVRFLDNVID
+1030 DIIPYCVRFLDNVID

-1188 IVGVPIVPESIKDKC
+1188 IVGVPVVPESIKDKC

-1215 YFKEVKYADFTY
+1215 YFKEVKYADFVY

-1341 QATDSKDD
+1341 QTADSKED

-1447 FIYKIVK
+1447 FTYKIVK

-1511 KVDLGETCPVCGGK
+1511 KIDLGETCPVCGGK

>member
-1 MDEQVKIKT
+1 MENIEQVKAKT

-98 CKGARVLTDHGYVP
+98 
-112 IENVVKGDLVLTHK
+112 
-126 GNWKPVVNTLKRN
+126 
-139 YKGDLVVFN
+139 
-148 DSMLSDE
+148 
-155 LHATV
+155 
-160 EHPFLDSSG
+160 
-169 AWVPASQVKEV
+169 
-180 VFPKNSN
+180 
-187 LKEYITIDLY
+187 
-197 DYFKNLPKGI
+197 
-207 ILYDTTKIWTKS
+207 
-219 SFVGGNGAQGVKE
+219 
-232 SETIDR
+232 
-238 HIKVTEEFAYIL
+238 
-250 GRFAGDGSSFTAPQ
+250 
-264 NKNNYF
+264 
-270 SKHAFNICFSK
+270 
-281 KEVTSLTYCKKIL
+281 
-294 EETFKFKVHINGQP
+294 
-308 TRNFQYLRKFNFIVA
+308 
-323 TFLHKIIGDKSYNK
+323 
-337 RIPTCIWKSPKSVQF
+337 
-352 AFLCGFVDA
+352 
-361 DGCVTQKGTICVT
+361 
-374 LKNKTLVQ
+374 
-382 ELQSLC
+382 
-388 SMVGIFSR
+388 
-396 LSPKKLYGKMSK
+396 LSP
-408 YQTDQYVGL
+408 Q
-417 YINKKFS
+417 
-424 QILLPYL
+424 
-431 KKIYAYN
+431 
-438 RLNSSF
+438 
-444 CEKACSSK
+444 
-452 TSCNCMPISTK
+452 
-463 IIAYEGEVYN
+463 
-473 LSVQDDESYI
+473 
-483 VNNIVTHNC
+483 
-492 YLSPAPK
+492 PK

-602 YEFISAKQKPFHL
+602 YEFITAKQKPFHL

-806 TANHKFRLSDG
+806 TDNHKFRLSDG

-824 LSIGVALHINTL
+824 LSIGVALHTNTL
-836 SAEEYKRYLVQEVL
+836 SVEEYKRYLVQEVL
-850 NTEITPNLQL
+850 NMEIAPNLQL

-879 DNDIVLV
+879 DNGIVLV

-898 VPFTHREI
+898 VPFTQREI

-915 THLNKEKSAAKT
+915 THLNKEKSASKNT
-927 ANIDSDIISAEDWPV
+927 ETDSDIIDAKDWPV

-1030 DIVPYCVRFLDNVID
+1030 DIIPYCVRFLDNVID

-1188 IVGVPIVPESIKDKC
+1188 IVGVPVVPESIKDKC

-1215 YFKEVKYADFTY
+1215 YFKEVKYADFIY

-1341 QATDSKDD
+1341 QTTDSKDD

-1367 PEILPCRVFFRTVK
+1367 PEVLPCRVFFRTVK

-1447 FIYKIVK
+1447 FTYKIVK

-1511 KVDLGETCPVCGGK
+1511 KIDLGETCPVCGGK

>member
-1 MDEQVKIKT
+1 MDEQVKAKT

-30 KTQNEKS
+30 KMQNEKS

-169 AWVPASQVKEV
+169 AWVPARQVKEV

-431 KKIYAYN
+431 KKIYADN

-444 CEKACSSK
+444 CEKVCSSK

-499 YDMDSIE
+499 YDMDSVE
-506 GIMEVLKNQV
+506 GIMEILKNQV

-564 EGPGEYYTE
+564 EGPGEYYIE
-573 SKEKTP
+573 NKEKTP

-602 YEFISAKQKPFHL
+602 YEFITAKQKPFHL

-806 TANHKFRLSDG
+806 TSNHKFRLSDG

-824 LSIGVALHINTL
+824 LSIGVALHTNTL
-836 SAEEYKRYLVQEVL
+836 SVEEYKRYLVPEVL
-850 NTEITPNLQL
+850 NTEITPNNQAA
-860 DSVQQLCEEA
+860 SVQQLCEEA

-879 DNDIVLV
+879 DNGIVLV

-915 THLNKEKSAAKT
+915 THLNKEKIAAKT
-927 ANIDSDIISAEDWPV
+927 TNTDSDIISAEDWPV

-971 FETVNEH
+971 FETVNEQ

-1106 IALAKCKGAFKGCN
+1106 IALAKCKGAFKGCD

-1269 EVFATAM
+1269 EVFTTAM

-1341 QATDSKDD
+1341 QTADSKDD

-1367 PEILPCRVFFRTVK
+1367 PEVLPCRVFFRTVK

-1498 VKAINKVLSQCAG
+1498 VKAINKVLSQCVG

>member
-1 MDEQVKIKT
+1 MDEQLKAKT
-10 TDNPDPFTNE
+10 PDNPDPFTND

-30 KTQNEKS
+30 KTQNENS
-37 ITDTWKRVA
+37 ITDTWRRVA
-46 NAVANVEKDDESK
+46 NAIANVEKDDESK
-59 RFYAE
+59 RFYAN
-64 AFYEILKDFKFIP
+64 AFYDILKDFKFIP

-85 GGSCTNVSLVNCF
+85 GGNCTNVSLVNCF
-98 CKGARVLTDHGYVP
+98 
-112 IENVVKGDLVLTHK
+112 
-126 GNWKPVVNTLKRN
+126 
-139 YKGDLVVFN
+139 
-148 DSMLSDE
+148 
-155 LHATV
+155 
-160 EHPFLDSSG
+160 
-169 AWVPASQVKEV
+169 
-180 VFPKNSN
+180 
-187 LKEYITIDLY
+187 
-197 DYFKNLPKGI
+197 
-207 ILYDTTKIWTKS
+207 
-219 SFVGGNGAQGVKE
+219 
-232 SETIDR
+232 
-238 HIKVTEEFAYIL
+238 
-250 GRFAGDGSSFTAPQ
+250 
-264 NKNNYF
+264 
-270 SKHAFNICFSK
+270 
-281 KEVTSLTYCKKIL
+281 
-294 EETFKFKVHINGQP
+294 
-308 TRNFQYLRKFNFIVA
+308 
-323 TFLHKIIGDKSYNK
+323 
-337 RIPTCIWKSPKSVQF
+337 
-352 AFLCGFVDA
+352 
-361 DGCVTQKGTICVT
+361 
-374 LKNKTLVQ
+374 
-382 ELQSLC
+382 
-388 SMVGIFSR
+388 
-396 LSPKKLYGKMSK
+396 LSP
-408 YQTDQYVGL
+408 Q
-417 YINKKFS
+417 
-424 QILLPYL
+424 
-431 KKIYAYN
+431 
-438 RLNSSF
+438 
-444 CEKACSSK
+444 
-452 TSCNCMPISTK
+452 
-463 IIAYEGEVYN
+463 
-473 LSVQDDESYI
+473 
-483 VNNIVTHNC
+483 
-492 YLSPAPK
+492 PK
-499 YDMDSIE
+499 YDMDSVE

-564 EGPGEYYTE
+564 EGPGDYYIE

-602 YEFISAKQKPFHL
+602 YEFIAAKQKPFHL

-636 ELVKNNASQ
+636 ELIKNNASQ

-806 TANHKFRLSDG
+806 TSNHKFRLSDG

-824 LSIGVALHINTL
+824 LPIGVALHTNTL
-836 SAEEYKRYLVQEVL
+836 SVEEYKRYLVQEVL
-850 NTEITPNLQL
+850 NTQITPNLQL
-860 DSVQQLCEEA
+860 DSVHQLCEEA

-915 THLNKEKSAAKT
+915 THLNKEKIAAKT
-927 ANIDSDIISAEDWPV
+927 TNTDSDIIFAEDWPV

-1030 DIVPYCVRFLDNVID
+1030 DIIPYCVRFLDNVID

-1188 IVGVPIVPESIKDKC
+1188 IVGMPNIPDFLRDKC
-1203 PRFWEGDFTPNN
+1203 PRFWEGDFKPNA
-1215 YFKEVKYADFTY
+1215 YFKEAKYADFTY
-1227 LSYVTETGQEYQI
+1227 LTYTGEDGVEYQI
-1240 HKDRGLCEKV
+1240 HKDRGLCKKV
-1250 KIRDYAYQWI
+1250 LIRDYAYQWI

-1269 EVFATAM
+1269 EVFTTAM

-1289 VSAHLDSAVSKT
+1289 VSSHLDSAVSKT

-1341 QATDSKDD
+1341 QSTDAKED

-1355 SIIHPTITAEKR
+1355 SIIHPTITADKR
-1367 PEILPCRVFFRTVK
+1367 PDVLPCRVFFRTVK
-1381 GISYYFIVSFLENS
+1381 GVSYYFIVSFLGDC

-1406 NIFDEDGEWVE
+1406 NIFDDEGEWIE
-1417 RRRIIPKTVKEGTL
+1417 RRRIIPKHVKEGTL
-1431 KKLGKATF
+1431 RKIAKATF
-1439 EFVSKDEK
+1439 EFTSKDGK
-1447 FIYKIVK
+1447 FHYKIVK

-1476 SGVSVKEIIHQLSKT
+1476 SGVSLKEIIHQLSKT

-1498 VKAINKVLSQCAG
+1498 VKAINKVLLQCAG
-1511 KVDLGETCPVCGGK
+1511 KLDLGETCPVCGGK

-1531 CKKCYACGWSA
+1531 CKKCYSCGWSA

>member
-1 MDEQVKIKT
+1 MDEQLKAKT
-10 TDNPDPFTNE
+10 PDNPDPFTND

-30 KTQNEKS
+30 KTQNENS
-37 ITDTWKRVA
+37 ITDTWRRVA

-59 RFYAE
+59 RFYAN
-64 AFYEILKDFKFIP
+64 AFYDILKDFKFIP

-85 GGSCTNVSLVNCF
+85 GGNCTNVSLVNCF
-98 CKGARVLTDHGYVP
+98 
-112 IENVVKGDLVLTHK
+112 
-126 GNWKPVVNTLKRN
+126 
-139 YKGDLVVFN
+139 
-148 DSMLSDE
+148 
-155 LHATV
+155 
-160 EHPFLDSSG
+160 
-169 AWVPASQVKEV
+169 
-180 VFPKNSN
+180 
-187 LKEYITIDLY
+187 
-197 DYFKNLPKGI
+197 
-207 ILYDTTKIWTKS
+207 
-219 SFVGGNGAQGVKE
+219 
-232 SETIDR
+232 
-238 HIKVTEEFAYIL
+238 
-250 GRFAGDGSSFTAPQ
+250 
-264 NKNNYF
+264 
-270 SKHAFNICFSK
+270 
-281 KEVTSLTYCKKIL
+281 
-294 EETFKFKVHINGQP
+294 
-308 TRNFQYLRKFNFIVA
+308 
-323 TFLHKIIGDKSYNK
+323 
-337 RIPTCIWKSPKSVQF
+337 
-352 AFLCGFVDA
+352 
-361 DGCVTQKGTICVT
+361 
-374 LKNKTLVQ
+374 
-382 ELQSLC
+382 
-388 SMVGIFSR
+388 
-396 LSPKKLYGKMSK
+396 LSP
-408 YQTDQYVGL
+408 Q
-417 YINKKFS
+417 
-424 QILLPYL
+424 
-431 KKIYAYN
+431 
-438 RLNSSF
+438 
-444 CEKACSSK
+444 
-452 TSCNCMPISTK
+452 
-463 IIAYEGEVYN
+463 
-473 LSVQDDESYI
+473 
-483 VNNIVTHNC
+483 
-492 YLSPAPK
+492 PK
-499 YDMDSIE
+499 YDMDSVE

-564 EGPGEYYTE
+564 EGPGDYYIE

-602 YEFISAKQKPFHL
+602 YEFITAKQKPFHL

-762 RDVPV
+762 KDVPV
-767 LACDN
+767 LACNDS
-772 AGNIVTKLMR
+772 GEIVTKLMR
-782 NPRITGYNKDI
+782 HPRLTGFSKDI
-793 YRVTLDD
+793 YRVILENDCY
-800 GNHIDC
+800 IDC
-806 TANHKFRLSDG
+806 TSNHKLRLVDG
-817 TYKEVKD
+817 SYKEVSQLEQGDYLFFAPLSHEDFEVATVNPTRSCLDFSELPED
-824 LSIGVALHINTL
+824 LRS
-836 SAEEYKRYLVQEVL
+836 EYKEAIAQGYSAI
-850 NTEITPNLQL
+850 ITNGTTV
-860 DSVQQLCEEA
+860 SVQKTCE
-870 KSQGYEVKI
+870 
-879 DNDIVLV
+879 N
-886 KRVCEECGKEHF
+886 CGKKF
-898 VPFTHREI
+898 YVPFAYREI
-906 AFCSLECLN
+906 AFCS
-915 THLNKEKSAAKT
+915 EKCGFYHARDCATKSPTPQCKNGYVRVW
-927 ANIDSDIISAEDWPV
+927 NIK
-942 RFVSSIEYIGKQDV
+942 YIGKQDV

-971 FETVNEH
+971 FRLLDETNS
-978 GHPKFYMLNNQ
+978 PQFYMLNNA

-1030 DIVPYCVRFLDNVID
+1030 DIIPYCVRFLDNVID
-1045 IANLPLEEY
+1045 IANLPLKEY

-1082 DSKEAKDFLTKV
+1082 DSTEAKDFLTKV

-1167 GCLANN
+1167 GCLSNN

-1188 IVGVPIVPESIKDKC
+1188 IVGMPNIPDFLRDKC
-1203 PRFWEGDFTPNN
+1203 PRFWEGDFKPNA
-1215 YFKEVKYADFTY
+1215 YFKEAKYADFTY
-1227 LSYVTETGQEYQI
+1227 LTYTGEDGVEYQI
-1240 HKDRGLCEKV
+1240 HKDRGLCKKV
-1250 KIRDYAYQWI
+1250 LIRDYAYQWI
-1260 LDHNLEYPQ
+1260 KDHNLNYLD
-1269 EVFATAM
+1269 EVFTTAM

-1289 VSAHLDSAVSKT
+1289 VSSHLDSAVSKT

-1308 PYEQFKNVYLDAYNS
+1308 PYEKFKNVYLDAYNS

-1341 QATDSKDD
+1341 QSTDSKED

-1355 SIIHPTITAEKR
+1355 SIIHPTITADKR
-1367 PEILPCRVFFRTVK
+1367 PDVLPCRVFFRTVK
-1381 GISYYFIVSFLENS
+1381 GVSYYFIVSFLGDC

-1406 NIFDEDGEWVE
+1406 NIFDEEGEWVE
-1417 RRRIIPKTVKEGTL
+1417 RRRIIPKHVKEGTL
-1431 KKLGKATF
+1431 RKIAKATF
-1439 EFVSKDEK
+1439 EFTSKDGK
-1447 FIYKIVK
+1447 FHYKIVK
-1454 ANESSDKA
+1454 TNESSDKA

-1476 SGVSVKEIIHQLSKT
+1476 SGVSLKEIIHQLSKT

-1498 VKAINKVLSQCAG
+1498 VKAINKVLLQCAG

-1531 CKKCYACGWSA
+1531 CKKCYSCGWSA

>member
-1 MDEQVKIKT
+1 MDEQLKAKT
-10 TDNPDPFTNE
+10 PDNPDPFTND

-30 KTQNEKS
+30 KTQNENS
-37 ITDTWKRVA
+37 ITDTWRRVA

-59 RFYAE
+59 RFYAN
-64 AFYEILKDFKFIP
+64 AFYDILKDFKFIP

-85 GGSCTNVSLVNCF
+85 GGNCTNVSLVNCF
-98 CKGARVLTDHGYVP
+98 
-112 IENVVKGDLVLTHK
+112 
-126 GNWKPVVNTLKRN
+126 
-139 YKGDLVVFN
+139 
-148 DSMLSDE
+148 
-155 LHATV
+155 
-160 EHPFLDSSG
+160 
-169 AWVPASQVKEV
+169 
-180 VFPKNSN
+180 
-187 LKEYITIDLY
+187 
-197 DYFKNLPKGI
+197 
-207 ILYDTTKIWTKS
+207 
-219 SFVGGNGAQGVKE
+219 
-232 SETIDR
+232 
-238 HIKVTEEFAYIL
+238 
-250 GRFAGDGSSFTAPQ
+250 
-264 NKNNYF
+264 
-270 SKHAFNICFSK
+270 
-281 KEVTSLTYCKKIL
+281 
-294 EETFKFKVHINGQP
+294 
-308 TRNFQYLRKFNFIVA
+308 
-323 TFLHKIIGDKSYNK
+323 
-337 RIPTCIWKSPKSVQF
+337 
-352 AFLCGFVDA
+352 
-361 DGCVTQKGTICVT
+361 
-374 LKNKTLVQ
+374 
-382 ELQSLC
+382 
-388 SMVGIFSR
+388 
-396 LSPKKLYGKMSK
+396 LSP
-408 YQTDQYVGL
+408 Q
-417 YINKKFS
+417 
-424 QILLPYL
+424 
-431 KKIYAYN
+431 
-438 RLNSSF
+438 
-444 CEKACSSK
+444 
-452 TSCNCMPISTK
+452 
-463 IIAYEGEVYN
+463 
-473 LSVQDDESYI
+473 
-483 VNNIVTHNC
+483 
-492 YLSPAPK
+492 PK
-499 YDMDSIE
+499 YDMDSVE

-564 EGPGEYYTE
+564 EGPGDYYIE

-602 YEFISAKQKPFHL
+602 YEFIAAKQKPFHL

-692 TDLWEALMQST
+692 TDLWEAFMQST

-772 AGNIVTKLMR
+772 SGSIVTKLMR

-806 TANHKFRLSDG
+806 TSNHKFRLSDG

-824 LSIGVALHINTL
+824 LSIGVALHTNTL
-836 SAEEYKRYLVQEVL
+836 SVEEYKRYLVQEVL

-915 THLNKEKSAAKT
+915 THLNKEKIAAKT
-927 ANIDSDIISAEDWPV
+927 TNTDSDIISAKDWPV

-971 FETVNEH
+971 FETVNEQ

-1030 DIVPYCVRFLDNVID
+1030 DIIPYCVRFLDNVID
-1045 IANLPLEEY
+1045 IANLPLKEY

-1082 DSKEAKDFLTKV
+1082 DSTEAKDFLTKV

-1188 IVGVPIVPESIKDKC
+1188 IVGMPNIPDFLRDKC
-1203 PRFWEGDFTPNN
+1203 PRFWEGEFKPNA
-1215 YFKEVKYADFTY
+1215 YFKEAKYADFTY
-1227 LSYVTETGQEYQI
+1227 LTYTGEDGVEYQI
-1240 HKDRGLCEKV
+1240 HKDRGLCKKV
-1250 KIRDYAYQWI
+1250 LIRDYAYQWI
-1260 LDHNLEYPQ
+1260 KDHNLNYPD
-1269 EVFATAM
+1269 EVFTTAM

-1289 VSAHLDSAVSKT
+1289 VSSHLDSAVSKT

-1341 QATDSKDD
+1341 QSTDSKED

-1355 SIIHPTITAEKR
+1355 SIIHPIITADKR
-1367 PEILPCRVFFRTVK
+1367 PDVLPCRVFFRTVK
-1381 GISYYFIVSFLENS
+1381 GVSYYFIVSFLGDC

-1406 NIFDEDGEWVE
+1406 NIFDEEGEWVE
-1417 RRRIIPKTVKEGTL
+1417 RRRIIPKHVKEGTL
-1431 KKLGKATF
+1431 RKIAKATF
-1439 EFVSKDEK
+1439 EFTSKDGK
-1447 FIYKIVK
+1447 FHYKIVK

-1476 SGVSVKEIIHQLSKT
+1476 SGVSLKEIIHQLSKT

-1498 VKAINKVLSQCAG
+1498 VKAINKVLLQCAG
-1511 KVDLGETCPVCGGK
+1511 KLDLGETCPVCGGK

-1531 CKKCYACGWSA
+1531 CKKCYSCGWSA

>member
-1 MDEQVKIKT
+1 MENIKQVKTKT

-30 KTQNEKS
+30 KTQNENS

-46 NAVANVEKDDESK
+46 SAVANVEKDEESK

-85 GGSCTNVSLVNCF
+85 GGGCTNVSLVNCF
-98 CKGARVLTDHGYVP
+98 
-112 IENVVKGDLVLTHK
+112 
-126 GNWKPVVNTLKRN
+126 
-139 YKGDLVVFN
+139 
-148 DSMLSDE
+148 
-155 LHATV
+155 
-160 EHPFLDSSG
+160 
-169 AWVPASQVKEV
+169 
-180 VFPKNSN
+180 
-187 LKEYITIDLY
+187 
-197 DYFKNLPKGI
+197 
-207 ILYDTTKIWTKS
+207 
-219 SFVGGNGAQGVKE
+219 
-232 SETIDR
+232 
-238 HIKVTEEFAYIL
+238 
-250 GRFAGDGSSFTAPQ
+250 
-264 NKNNYF
+264 
-270 SKHAFNICFSK
+270 
-281 KEVTSLTYCKKIL
+281 
-294 EETFKFKVHINGQP
+294 
-308 TRNFQYLRKFNFIVA
+308 
-323 TFLHKIIGDKSYNK
+323 
-337 RIPTCIWKSPKSVQF
+337 
-352 AFLCGFVDA
+352 
-361 DGCVTQKGTICVT
+361 
-374 LKNKTLVQ
+374 
-382 ELQSLC
+382 
-388 SMVGIFSR
+388 
-396 LSPKKLYGKMSK
+396 LSP
-408 YQTDQYVGL
+408 Q
-417 YINKKFS
+417 
-424 QILLPYL
+424 
-431 KKIYAYN
+431 
-438 RLNSSF
+438 
-444 CEKACSSK
+444 
-452 TSCNCMPISTK
+452 
-463 IIAYEGEVYN
+463 
-473 LSVQDDESYI
+473 
-483 VNNIVTHNC
+483 
-492 YLSPAPK
+492 PK

-602 YEFISAKQKPFHL
+602 YEFITAKQKPFHL

-782 NPRITGYNKDI
+782 NPRITGYNKDT

-806 TANHKFRLSDG
+806 TSNHKFRLSDG

-824 LSIGVALHINTL
+824 LPIGVALHTNTL
-836 SAEEYKRYLVQEVL
+836 SVEEYKRYLVPEVL
-850 NTEITPNLQL
+850 NTEITPNNQAG
-860 DSVQQLCEEA
+860 SAQQLCEEA

-879 DNDIVLV
+879 DNGIVLV

-898 VPFTHREI
+898 VPFTQREI

-915 THLNKEKSAAKT
+915 THLNKEKSASKT
-927 ANIDSDIISAEDWPV
+927 TETDSDIIDAKDWPV
-942 RFVSSIEYIGKQDV
+942 RFVSSIACIGKQDV

-1030 DIVPYCVRFLDNVID
+1030 DIIPYCVRFLDNVID
-1045 IANLPLEEY
+1045 TANLPLEEY

-1094 FDVYNFLGIRAS
+1094 FDAYNFLGIRAS

-1188 IVGVPIVPESIKDKC
+1188 IVGVPVVPESIKDKC

-1215 YFKEVKYADFTY
+1215 YFKEVKYADFIY

-1341 QATDSKDD
+1341 QTADSKDD

-1367 PEILPCRVFFRTVK
+1367 PDILPCRVFFRTVK
-1381 GISYYFIVSFLENS
+1381 GISYYFIVSLLENS

-1447 FIYKIVK
+1447 FTYKIVK

-1511 KVDLGETCPVCGGK
+1511 KIDLGETCPVCGGK

>member
-1 MDEQVKIKT
+1 MDEQLKAKT
-10 TDNPDPFTNE
+10 PDNPDPFTND

-30 KTQNEKS
+30 KTQNENS
-37 ITDTWKRVA
+37 ITDTWRRVA

-59 RFYAE
+59 RFYAN
-64 AFYEILKDFKFIP
+64 AFYDILKDFKFIP

-85 GGSCTNVSLVNCF
+85 GGNCTNVSLVNCF
-98 CKGARVLTDHGYVP
+98 
-112 IENVVKGDLVLTHK
+112 
-126 GNWKPVVNTLKRN
+126 
-139 YKGDLVVFN
+139 
-148 DSMLSDE
+148 
-155 LHATV
+155 
-160 EHPFLDSSG
+160 
-169 AWVPASQVKEV
+169 
-180 VFPKNSN
+180 
-187 LKEYITIDLY
+187 
-197 DYFKNLPKGI
+197 
-207 ILYDTTKIWTKS
+207 
-219 SFVGGNGAQGVKE
+219 
-232 SETIDR
+232 
-238 HIKVTEEFAYIL
+238 
-250 GRFAGDGSSFTAPQ
+250 
-264 NKNNYF
+264 
-270 SKHAFNICFSK
+270 
-281 KEVTSLTYCKKIL
+281 
-294 EETFKFKVHINGQP
+294 
-308 TRNFQYLRKFNFIVA
+308 
-323 TFLHKIIGDKSYNK
+323 
-337 RIPTCIWKSPKSVQF
+337 
-352 AFLCGFVDA
+352 
-361 DGCVTQKGTICVT
+361 
-374 LKNKTLVQ
+374 
-382 ELQSLC
+382 
-388 SMVGIFSR
+388 
-396 LSPKKLYGKMSK
+396 LSP
-408 YQTDQYVGL
+408 Q
-417 YINKKFS
+417 
-424 QILLPYL
+424 
-431 KKIYAYN
+431 
-438 RLNSSF
+438 
-444 CEKACSSK
+444 
-452 TSCNCMPISTK
+452 
-463 IIAYEGEVYN
+463 
-473 LSVQDDESYI
+473 
-483 VNNIVTHNC
+483 
-492 YLSPAPK
+492 PK
-499 YDMDSIE
+499 YDMDSVE

-564 EGPGEYYTE
+564 EGPGDYYIE

-602 YEFISAKQKPFHL
+602 YEFIAAKQKPFHL

-772 AGNIVTKLMR
+772 SGSIVTKLMR

-806 TANHKFRLSDG
+806 TSNHKFRLSDG

-824 LSIGVALHINTL
+824 LSKGVALHTNTL
-836 SAEEYKRYLVQEVL
+836 SVEEYKRYLVQEVL
-850 NTEITPNLQL
+850 NMEIAPNLQL

-898 VPFTHREI
+898 VPFIHREI

-971 FETVNEH
+971 FETVNEQ

-1030 DIVPYCVRFLDNVID
+1030 DIIPYCVRFLDNVID

-1188 IVGVPIVPESIKDKC
+1188 IVGMPNIPDFLRDKC
-1203 PRFWEGDFTPNN
+1203 PRFWEGDFKPNA
-1215 YFKEVKYADFTY
+1215 YFKEAKYADFTY
-1227 LSYVTETGQEYQI
+1227 LTYTGEDGVEYQI
-1240 HKDRGLCEKV
+1240 HKDRGLCKKV
-1250 KIRDYAYQWI
+1250 LIRDYAYQWI
-1260 LDHNLEYPQ
+1260 KDHNLNYPD
-1269 EVFATAM
+1269 EVFTTAM

-1289 VSAHLDSAVSKT
+1289 VSSHLDSAVSKT

-1341 QATDSKDD
+1341 QSTDSKED

-1355 SIIHPTITAEKR
+1355 SIIHPTITADKR
-1367 PEILPCRVFFRTVK
+1367 PDVLPCRVFFRTVK
-1381 GISYYFIVSFLENS
+1381 GVSYYFIVSFLGDC

-1406 NIFDEDGEWVE
+1406 NIFDEEGEWVE
-1417 RRRIIPKTVKEGTL
+1417 RRRIIPKHVKEGTL
-1431 KKLGKATF
+1431 RKIAKATF
-1439 EFVSKDEK
+1439 EFTSKDDK
-1447 FIYKIVK
+1447 FHYKIVK
-1454 ANESSDKA
+1454 TNESSDKA

-1476 SGVSVKEIIHQLSKT
+1476 SGVSLKEIIHQLSKT

-1498 VKAINKVLSQCAG
+1498 VKAINKVLLQCAG
-1511 KVDLGETCPVCGGK
+1511 KLDLGETCPVCGGK

-1531 CKKCYACGWSA
+1531 CKKCPSCGWSA

>member
-1 MDEQVKIKT
+1 MDEQVKTKT
-10 TDNPDPFTNE
+10 TDNPDPFSNE

-30 KTQNEKS
+30 KTQNENS

-46 NAVANVEKDDESK
+46 SAVANVEKDDESK

-98 CKGARVLTDHGYVP
+98 
-112 IENVVKGDLVLTHK
+112 
-126 GNWKPVVNTLKRN
+126 
-139 YKGDLVVFN
+139 
-148 DSMLSDE
+148 
-155 LHATV
+155 
-160 EHPFLDSSG
+160 
-169 AWVPASQVKEV
+169 
-180 VFPKNSN
+180 
-187 LKEYITIDLY
+187 
-197 DYFKNLPKGI
+197 
-207 ILYDTTKIWTKS
+207 
-219 SFVGGNGAQGVKE
+219 
-232 SETIDR
+232 
-238 HIKVTEEFAYIL
+238 
-250 GRFAGDGSSFTAPQ
+250 
-264 NKNNYF
+264 
-270 SKHAFNICFSK
+270 
-281 KEVTSLTYCKKIL
+281 
-294 EETFKFKVHINGQP
+294 
-308 TRNFQYLRKFNFIVA
+308 
-323 TFLHKIIGDKSYNK
+323 
-337 RIPTCIWKSPKSVQF
+337 
-352 AFLCGFVDA
+352 
-361 DGCVTQKGTICVT
+361 
-374 LKNKTLVQ
+374 
-382 ELQSLC
+382 
-388 SMVGIFSR
+388 
-396 LSPKKLYGKMSK
+396 LSP
-408 YQTDQYVGL
+408 Q
-417 YINKKFS
+417 
-424 QILLPYL
+424 
-431 KKIYAYN
+431 
-438 RLNSSF
+438 
-444 CEKACSSK
+444 
-452 TSCNCMPISTK
+452 
-463 IIAYEGEVYN
+463 
-473 LSVQDDESYI
+473 
-483 VNNIVTHNC
+483 
-492 YLSPAPK
+492 PK

-602 YEFISAKQKPFHL
+602 YEFITAKQKPFHL

-735 PCLTGD
+735 PC
-741 TKVAVADGRTNV
+741 
-753 TIKELAEAG
+753 
-762 RDVPV
+762 
-767 LACDN
+767 
-772 AGNIVTKLMR
+772 
-782 NPRITGYNKDI
+782 
-793 YRVTLDD
+793 
-800 GNHIDC
+800 
-806 TANHKFRLSDG
+806 
-817 TYKEVKD
+817 
-824 LSIGVALHINTL
+824 
-836 SAEEYKRYLVQEVL
+836 
-850 NTEITPNLQL
+850 
-860 DSVQQLCEEA
+860 
-870 KSQGYEVKI
+870 
-879 DNDIVLV
+879 
-886 KRVCEECGKEHF
+886 
-898 VPFTHREI
+898 
-906 AFCSLECLN
+906 
-915 THLNKEKSAAKT
+915 
-927 ANIDSDIISAEDWPV
+927 
-942 RFVSSIEYIGKQDV
+942 
-956 YTGTVDDVHNYCVGM
+956 
-971 FETVNEH
+971 
-978 GHPKFYMLNNQ
+978 
-989 QCGEQVLYSGGCCNL
+989 GEQVLYSGGCCNL

-1016 ETKHAAVFNFQKFS
+1016 ETKHAAVFNFQKFY
-1030 DIVPYCVRFLDNVID
+1030 DIIPYCVRFLDNVID

-1054 KYMAESYRRIGLGIT
+1054 KYMAENYRRIGLGIT

-1269 EVFATAM
+1269 EVFTTAM

-1323 GVIKGVTT
+1323 EVIKGVTT

-1341 QATDSKDD
+1341 QTADSKDD

-1367 PEILPCRVFFRTVK
+1367 PDILPCRVFFRTVK

-1454 ANESSDKA
+1454 ANEPSDKA

>member
-1 MDEQVKIKT
+1 MDEQLKAKT
-10 TDNPDPFTNE
+10 PDNPDPFTND

-30 KTQNEKS
+30 KTQNENS
-37 ITDTWKRVA
+37 ITDTWRRVA

-59 RFYAE
+59 RFYAN
-64 AFYEILKDFKFIP
+64 AFYDILKDFKFIP

-85 GGSCTNVSLVNCF
+85 GGNCTNVSLVNCF
-98 CKGARVLTDHGYVP
+98 
-112 IENVVKGDLVLTHK
+112 
-126 GNWKPVVNTLKRN
+126 
-139 YKGDLVVFN
+139 
-148 DSMLSDE
+148 
-155 LHATV
+155 
-160 EHPFLDSSG
+160 
-169 AWVPASQVKEV
+169 
-180 VFPKNSN
+180 
-187 LKEYITIDLY
+187 
-197 DYFKNLPKGI
+197 
-207 ILYDTTKIWTKS
+207 
-219 SFVGGNGAQGVKE
+219 
-232 SETIDR
+232 
-238 HIKVTEEFAYIL
+238 
-250 GRFAGDGSSFTAPQ
+250 
-264 NKNNYF
+264 
-270 SKHAFNICFSK
+270 
-281 KEVTSLTYCKKIL
+281 
-294 EETFKFKVHINGQP
+294 
-308 TRNFQYLRKFNFIVA
+308 
-323 TFLHKIIGDKSYNK
+323 
-337 RIPTCIWKSPKSVQF
+337 
-352 AFLCGFVDA
+352 
-361 DGCVTQKGTICVT
+361 
-374 LKNKTLVQ
+374 
-382 ELQSLC
+382 
-388 SMVGIFSR
+388 
-396 LSPKKLYGKMSK
+396 LSP
-408 YQTDQYVGL
+408 Q
-417 YINKKFS
+417 
-424 QILLPYL
+424 
-431 KKIYAYN
+431 
-438 RLNSSF
+438 
-444 CEKACSSK
+444 
-452 TSCNCMPISTK
+452 
-463 IIAYEGEVYN
+463 
-473 LSVQDDESYI
+473 
-483 VNNIVTHNC
+483 
-492 YLSPAPK
+492 PK
-499 YDMDSIE
+499 YDMDSVE

-564 EGPGEYYTE
+564 EGPGDYYIE

-602 YEFISAKQKPFHL
+602 YEFITAKQKPFHL

-636 ELVKNNASQ
+636 ELIKNNASQ

-772 AGNIVTKLMR
+772 SGSIVTKLMR

-806 TANHKFRLSDG
+806 TSNHKFRLSDG

-824 LSIGVALHINTL
+824 LSIGVALHTNTL
-836 SAEEYKRYLVQEVL
+836 SVEEYKRYLVQEVL

-915 THLNKEKSAAKT
+915 THLNKEKIAAKT
-927 ANIDSDIISAEDWPV
+927 TNTDSDIISAKDWPV

-1030 DIVPYCVRFLDNVID
+1030 DIIPYCVRFLDNVID
-1045 IANLPLEEY
+1045 IANLPLKEY

-1082 DSKEAKDFLTKV
+1082 DSTEAKDFLTKV

-1188 IVGVPIVPESIKDKC
+1188 IVGMPNIPDFLRDKC
-1203 PRFWEGDFTPNN
+1203 PRFWEGDFKPNA
-1215 YFKEVKYADFTY
+1215 YFKEAKYADFTY
-1227 LSYVTETGQEYQI
+1227 LTYTGEDGVEYQI
-1240 HKDRGLCEKV
+1240 HKDRGLCKKV
-1250 KIRDYAYQWI
+1250 LIRDYAYQWI
-1260 LDHNLEYPQ
+1260 KDHNLNYPD
-1269 EVFATAM
+1269 EVFTTAM

-1289 VSAHLDSAVSKT
+1289 VSSHLDSAVSKT

-1341 QATDSKDD
+1341 QSTDSKED

-1355 SIIHPTITAEKR
+1355 SIIHPTITADKR
-1367 PEILPCRVFFRTVK
+1367 PDVLPCRVFFRTVK
-1381 GISYYFIVSFLENS
+1381 GVSYYFIVSFLGDC

-1406 NIFDEDGEWVE
+1406 NIFDEEGEWVE
-1417 RRRIIPKTVKEGTL
+1417 RRRIIPKHVKEGTL
-1431 KKLGKATF
+1431 RKIAKATF
-1439 EFVSKDEK
+1439 EFTSKDGK
-1447 FIYKIVK
+1447 FHYKIVK
-1454 ANESSDKA
+1454 TNESSDKA

-1476 SGVSVKEIIHQLSKT
+1476 SGVSLKEIIHQLSKT

-1498 VKAINKVLSQCAG
+1498 VKAINKVLLQCAG
-1511 KVDLGETCPVCGGK
+1511 KLDLGETCPVCGGK

-1531 CKKCYACGWSA
+1531 CKKCYSCGWSA

>member
-1 MDEQVKIKT
+1 MDEQVKAKT

-30 KTQNEKS
+30 KTQNENS

-169 AWVPASQVKEV
+169 AWVPANQVKEV

-431 KKIYAYN
+431 KKIYADN

-602 YEFISAKQKPFHL
+602 YEFIAAKQKPFHL

-726 PELQLVGTN
+726 HELQLVGTN
-735 PCLTGD
+735 P
-741 TKVAVADGRTNV
+741 
-753 TIKELAEAG
+753 
-762 RDVPV
+762 
-767 LACDN
+767 
-772 AGNIVTKLMR
+772 
-782 NPRITGYNKDI
+782 
-793 YRVTLDD
+793 
-800 GNHIDC
+800 
-806 TANHKFRLSDG
+806 
-817 TYKEVKD
+817 
-824 LSIGVALHINTL
+824 
-836 SAEEYKRYLVQEVL
+836 
-850 NTEITPNLQL
+850 
-860 DSVQQLCEEA
+860 
-870 KSQGYEVKI
+870 
-879 DNDIVLV
+879 
-886 KRVCEECGKEHF
+886 
-898 VPFTHREI
+898 
-906 AFCSLECLN
+906 
-915 THLNKEKSAAKT
+915 
-927 ANIDSDIISAEDWPV
+927 
-942 RFVSSIEYIGKQDV
+942 
-956 YTGTVDDVHNYCVGM
+956 
-971 FETVNEH
+971 
-978 GHPKFYMLNNQ
+978 
-989 QCGEQVLYSGGCCNL
+989 CGEQVLYSGGCCNL

-1030 DIVPYCVRFLDNVID
+1030 DIIPYCVRFLDNVID

-1269 EVFATAM
+1269 EVFTTAM

-1367 PEILPCRVFFRTVK
+1367 PDILPCRVFFRTVK

-1447 FIYKIVK
+1447 FIFKIVK

>member
-1 MDEQVKIKT
+1 MDEQVKTKT

-30 KTQNEKS
+30 KTQNENS

-98 CKGARVLTDHGYVP
+98 
-112 IENVVKGDLVLTHK
+112 
-126 GNWKPVVNTLKRN
+126 
-139 YKGDLVVFN
+139 
-148 DSMLSDE
+148 
-155 LHATV
+155 
-160 EHPFLDSSG
+160 
-169 AWVPASQVKEV
+169 
-180 VFPKNSN
+180 
-187 LKEYITIDLY
+187 
-197 DYFKNLPKGI
+197 
-207 ILYDTTKIWTKS
+207 
-219 SFVGGNGAQGVKE
+219 
-232 SETIDR
+232 
-238 HIKVTEEFAYIL
+238 
-250 GRFAGDGSSFTAPQ
+250 
-264 NKNNYF
+264 
-270 SKHAFNICFSK
+270 
-281 KEVTSLTYCKKIL
+281 
-294 EETFKFKVHINGQP
+294 
-308 TRNFQYLRKFNFIVA
+308 
-323 TFLHKIIGDKSYNK
+323 
-337 RIPTCIWKSPKSVQF
+337 
-352 AFLCGFVDA
+352 
-361 DGCVTQKGTICVT
+361 
-374 LKNKTLVQ
+374 
-382 ELQSLC
+382 
-388 SMVGIFSR
+388 
-396 LSPKKLYGKMSK
+396 LSP
-408 YQTDQYVGL
+408 
-417 YINKKFS
+417 
-424 QILLPYL
+424 
-431 KKIYAYN
+431 
-438 RLNSSF
+438 
-444 CEKACSSK
+444 
-452 TSCNCMPISTK
+452 
-463 IIAYEGEVYN
+463 
-473 LSVQDDESYI
+473 
-483 VNNIVTHNC
+483 H
-492 YLSPAPK
+492 PK

-602 YEFISAKQKPFHL
+602 YEFITAKQKPFHL

-806 TANHKFRLSDG
+806 TSNHKFRLSDG

-824 LSIGVALHINTL
+824 LSIGVALHTNTL

-850 NTEITPNLQL
+850 NMEIAPNLQL

-879 DNDIVLV
+879 DNGIVLV

-915 THLNKEKSAAKT
+915 THLNKEKSASKT
-927 ANIDSDIISAEDWPV
+927 TDTDSDIIDAKDWPV
-942 RFVSSIEYIGKQDV
+942 RFVSSITCIGKQDV

-978 GHPKFYMLNNQ
+978 GHPKFYMINNQ

-1030 DIVPYCVRFLDNVID
+1030 DIIPYCVRFLDNVID

-1188 IVGVPIVPESIKDKC
+1188 IVGVPVVPESIKDKC

-1215 YFKEVKYADFTY
+1215 YFKEVKYADFVY

-1269 EVFATAM
+1269 EVFSTAM

-1341 QATDSKDD
+1341 QTADSKDD

-1355 SIIHPTITAEKR
+1355 SIIHPTITDEKR
-1367 PEILPCRVFFRTVK
+1367 PDILPCRVFFRTVK

-1447 FIYKIVK
+1447 FTYKIVK

-1511 KVDLGETCPVCGGK
+1511 KIDLGETCPVCGGK

>member
-1 MDEQVKIKT
+1 MDEQLKAKT
-10 TDNPDPFTNE
+10 PDNPDPFTNE

-30 KTQNEKS
+30 KTQNENS
-37 ITDTWKRVA
+37 ITDTWRRVA
-46 NAVANVEKDDESK
+46 NAVADVEKDDESK

-169 AWVPASQVKEV
+169 AWVPARQVKEV

-431 KKIYAYN
+431 KKIYADN

-444 CEKACSSK
+444 CEKVCSSK

-602 YEFISAKQKPFHL
+602 YEFITAKQKPFHL

-806 TANHKFRLSDG
+806 TSNHKFRLSDG

-824 LSIGVALHINTL
+824 LSIGVALHTNTL
-836 SAEEYKRYLVQEVL
+836 SVEEYKPYLVQEVL

-870 KSQGYEVKI
+870 KSKGYEVKI

-927 ANIDSDIISAEDWPV
+927 TNTDSDIISVEDWPV

-1030 DIVPYCVRFLDNVID
+1030 DIIPYCVRFLDNVID

-1341 QATDSKDD
+1341 QTADSKDD

-1367 PEILPCRVFFRTVK
+1367 PEVLPCRVFFRTVK

-1447 FIYKIVK
+1447 FTYKIVK

-1511 KVDLGETCPVCGGK
+1511 KIDLGETCPVCGGK

>member
-1 MDEQVKIKT
+1 MDEQLKAKT
-10 TDNPDPFTNE
+10 PDNPDPFTND

-30 KTQNEKS
+30 KTQNENS
-37 ITDTWKRVA
+37 ITDTWRRVA

-59 RFYAE
+59 RFYAN
-64 AFYEILKDFKFIP
+64 AFYDILKDFKFIP

-85 GGSCTNVSLVNCF
+85 GGNCTNVSLVNCF
-98 CKGARVLTDHGYVP
+98 
-112 IENVVKGDLVLTHK
+112 
-126 GNWKPVVNTLKRN
+126 
-139 YKGDLVVFN
+139 
-148 DSMLSDE
+148 
-155 LHATV
+155 
-160 EHPFLDSSG
+160 
-169 AWVPASQVKEV
+169 
-180 VFPKNSN
+180 
-187 LKEYITIDLY
+187 
-197 DYFKNLPKGI
+197 
-207 ILYDTTKIWTKS
+207 
-219 SFVGGNGAQGVKE
+219 
-232 SETIDR
+232 
-238 HIKVTEEFAYIL
+238 
-250 GRFAGDGSSFTAPQ
+250 
-264 NKNNYF
+264 
-270 SKHAFNICFSK
+270 
-281 KEVTSLTYCKKIL
+281 
-294 EETFKFKVHINGQP
+294 
-308 TRNFQYLRKFNFIVA
+308 
-323 TFLHKIIGDKSYNK
+323 
-337 RIPTCIWKSPKSVQF
+337 
-352 AFLCGFVDA
+352 
-361 DGCVTQKGTICVT
+361 
-374 LKNKTLVQ
+374 
-382 ELQSLC
+382 
-388 SMVGIFSR
+388 
-396 LSPKKLYGKMSK
+396 LSP
-408 YQTDQYVGL
+408 Q
-417 YINKKFS
+417 
-424 QILLPYL
+424 
-431 KKIYAYN
+431 
-438 RLNSSF
+438 
-444 CEKACSSK
+444 
-452 TSCNCMPISTK
+452 
-463 IIAYEGEVYN
+463 
-473 LSVQDDESYI
+473 
-483 VNNIVTHNC
+483 
-492 YLSPAPK
+492 PK
-499 YDMDSIE
+499 YDMDSVE

-564 EGPGEYYTE
+564 EGPGDYYIE

-602 YEFISAKQKPFHL
+602 YEFITAKQKPFHL

-636 ELVKNNASQ
+636 ELIKNNASQ

-772 AGNIVTKLMR
+772 SGSIVTKLMR

-806 TANHKFRLSDG
+806 TSNHKFRLSDG

-824 LSIGVALHINTL
+824 LSIGVALHTNTL
-836 SAEEYKRYLVQEVL
+836 SVEEYKRYLVQEVL

-915 THLNKEKSAAKT
+915 THLNKEKIAAKT
-927 ANIDSDIISAEDWPV
+927 TNTDSDIISAKDWPV

-1030 DIVPYCVRFLDNVID
+1030 DIIPYCVRFLDNVID
-1045 IANLPLEEY
+1045 IANLPLKEY

-1082 DSKEAKDFLTKV
+1082 DSTEAKDFLTKV

-1188 IVGVPIVPESIKDKC
+1188 IVGMPNIPDFLRDKC
-1203 PRFWEGDFTPNN
+1203 PRFWEGEFKPNA
-1215 YFKEVKYADFTY
+1215 YFKEAKYADFTY
-1227 LSYVTETGQEYQI
+1227 LTYTGEDGVEYQI
-1240 HKDRGLCEKV
+1240 HKDRGLCKKV
-1250 KIRDYAYQWI
+1250 LIRDYAYQWI
-1260 LDHNLEYPQ
+1260 KDHNLNYPD
-1269 EVFATAM
+1269 EVFTTAM

-1289 VSAHLDSAVSKT
+1289 VSSHLDSAVSKT

-1341 QATDSKDD
+1341 QSTDSKED

-1355 SIIHPTITAEKR
+1355 SIIHPTITADKR
-1367 PEILPCRVFFRTVK
+1367 PDVLPCRVFFRTVK
-1381 GISYYFIVSFLENS
+1381 GVSYYFIVSFLGDC

-1406 NIFDEDGEWVE
+1406 NIFDEEGEWVE
-1417 RRRIIPKTVKEGTL
+1417 RRRIIPKHVKEGTL
-1431 KKLGKATF
+1431 RKIAKATF
-1439 EFVSKDEK
+1439 EFTSKDGK
-1447 FIYKIVK
+1447 FHYKIVK
-1454 ANESSDKA
+1454 TNESSDKA

-1476 SGVSVKEIIHQLSKT
+1476 SGVSLKEIIHQLSKT

-1498 VKAINKVLSQCAG
+1498 VKAINKVLLQCAG
-1511 KVDLGETCPVCGGK
+1511 KLDLGETCPVCGGK

-1531 CKKCYACGWSA
+1531 CKKCYSCGWSA

>member
-1 MDEQVKIKT
+1 MDEQVKTKT

-30 KTQNEKS
+30 KTQNENS
-37 ITDTWKRVA
+37 ITDTWRRVA
-46 NAVANVEKDDESK
+46 NAVANVEKDEESK

-64 AFYEILKDFKFIP
+64 AFYDILKDFKFIP

-98 CKGARVLTDHGYVP
+98 
-112 IENVVKGDLVLTHK
+112 
-126 GNWKPVVNTLKRN
+126 
-139 YKGDLVVFN
+139 
-148 DSMLSDE
+148 
-155 LHATV
+155 
-160 EHPFLDSSG
+160 
-169 AWVPASQVKEV
+169 
-180 VFPKNSN
+180 
-187 LKEYITIDLY
+187 
-197 DYFKNLPKGI
+197 
-207 ILYDTTKIWTKS
+207 
-219 SFVGGNGAQGVKE
+219 
-232 SETIDR
+232 
-238 HIKVTEEFAYIL
+238 
-250 GRFAGDGSSFTAPQ
+250 
-264 NKNNYF
+264 
-270 SKHAFNICFSK
+270 
-281 KEVTSLTYCKKIL
+281 
-294 EETFKFKVHINGQP
+294 
-308 TRNFQYLRKFNFIVA
+308 
-323 TFLHKIIGDKSYNK
+323 
-337 RIPTCIWKSPKSVQF
+337 
-352 AFLCGFVDA
+352 
-361 DGCVTQKGTICVT
+361 
-374 LKNKTLVQ
+374 
-382 ELQSLC
+382 
-388 SMVGIFSR
+388 
-396 LSPKKLYGKMSK
+396 LSP
-408 YQTDQYVGL
+408 Q
-417 YINKKFS
+417 
-424 QILLPYL
+424 
-431 KKIYAYN
+431 
-438 RLNSSF
+438 
-444 CEKACSSK
+444 
-452 TSCNCMPISTK
+452 
-463 IIAYEGEVYN
+463 
-473 LSVQDDESYI
+473 
-483 VNNIVTHNC
+483 
-492 YLSPAPK
+492 PK

-597 WHPDI
+597 WHPDV
-602 YEFISAKQKPFHL
+602 YEFITAKQKPFHL

-735 PCLTGD
+735 PC
-741 TKVAVADGRTNV
+741 
-753 TIKELAEAG
+753 
-762 RDVPV
+762 
-767 LACDN
+767 
-772 AGNIVTKLMR
+772 
-782 NPRITGYNKDI
+782 
-793 YRVTLDD
+793 
-800 GNHIDC
+800 
-806 TANHKFRLSDG
+806 
-817 TYKEVKD
+817 
-824 LSIGVALHINTL
+824 
-836 SAEEYKRYLVQEVL
+836 
-850 NTEITPNLQL
+850 
-860 DSVQQLCEEA
+860 
-870 KSQGYEVKI
+870 
-879 DNDIVLV
+879 
-886 KRVCEECGKEHF
+886 
-898 VPFTHREI
+898 
-906 AFCSLECLN
+906 
-915 THLNKEKSAAKT
+915 
-927 ANIDSDIISAEDWPV
+927 
-942 RFVSSIEYIGKQDV
+942 
-956 YTGTVDDVHNYCVGM
+956 
-971 FETVNEH
+971 
-978 GHPKFYMLNNQ
+978 
-989 QCGEQVLYSGGCCNL
+989 GEQVLYSGGCCNL

-1030 DIVPYCVRFLDNVID
+1030 DIIPYCVRFLDNVID

-1188 IVGVPIVPESIKDKC
+1188 IVGVPVVPESIKDKC

-1215 YFKEVKYADFTY
+1215 YFKEVKYADFIY

-1341 QATDSKDD
+1341 QTADSKDD

-1447 FIYKIVK
+1447 FTYKIVK

-1511 KVDLGETCPVCGGK
+1511 KIDLGETCPVCGGK

>member
-1 MDEQVKIKT
+1 MDEQVKAKT

-30 KTQNEKS
+30 KTQNENS

-46 NAVANVEKDDESK
+46 SAVANVEKDDESK

-64 AFYEILKDFKFIP
+64 AFYEILKDFKFTP

-85 GGSCTNVSLVNCF
+85 GGSCKNVSLVNCF

-207 ILYDTTKIWTKS
+207 ILYDTTKIWTTS

-431 KKIYAYN
+431 KKIYADN

-444 CEKACSSK
+444 CGKACSSK

-492 YLSPAPK
+492 YLSPSPK

-602 YEFISAKQKPFHL
+602 YEFITAKQKPFHL

-824 LSIGVALHINTL
+824 LSIGVALHTNTL

-850 NTEITPNLQL
+850 NTEITPNLQR

-898 VPFTHREI
+898 VPFIHREI

-915 THLNKEKSAAKT
+915 THLNKEKIAAKT
-927 ANIDSDIISAEDWPV
+927 TNTDSDLISAEDWPV

-1030 DIVPYCVRFLDNVID
+1030 DIIPYCVRFLDNVID

-1269 EVFATAM
+1269 EVFTTAM

>member
-1 MDEQVKIKT
+1 MDEQLKAKT
-10 TDNPDPFTNE
+10 PDNPDPFTND

-30 KTQNEKS
+30 KTQNENS
-37 ITDTWKRVA
+37 ITDTWRRVA

-59 RFYAE
+59 RFYAN
-64 AFYEILKDFKFIP
+64 AFYDILKDFKFIP

-85 GGSCTNVSLVNCF
+85 GGNCTNVSLVNCF
-98 CKGARVLTDHGYVP
+98 
-112 IENVVKGDLVLTHK
+112 
-126 GNWKPVVNTLKRN
+126 
-139 YKGDLVVFN
+139 
-148 DSMLSDE
+148 
-155 LHATV
+155 
-160 EHPFLDSSG
+160 
-169 AWVPASQVKEV
+169 
-180 VFPKNSN
+180 
-187 LKEYITIDLY
+187 
-197 DYFKNLPKGI
+197 
-207 ILYDTTKIWTKS
+207 
-219 SFVGGNGAQGVKE
+219 
-232 SETIDR
+232 
-238 HIKVTEEFAYIL
+238 
-250 GRFAGDGSSFTAPQ
+250 
-264 NKNNYF
+264 
-270 SKHAFNICFSK
+270 
-281 KEVTSLTYCKKIL
+281 
-294 EETFKFKVHINGQP
+294 
-308 TRNFQYLRKFNFIVA
+308 
-323 TFLHKIIGDKSYNK
+323 
-337 RIPTCIWKSPKSVQF
+337 
-352 AFLCGFVDA
+352 
-361 DGCVTQKGTICVT
+361 
-374 LKNKTLVQ
+374 
-382 ELQSLC
+382 
-388 SMVGIFSR
+388 
-396 LSPKKLYGKMSK
+396 LSP
-408 YQTDQYVGL
+408 Q
-417 YINKKFS
+417 
-424 QILLPYL
+424 
-431 KKIYAYN
+431 
-438 RLNSSF
+438 
-444 CEKACSSK
+444 
-452 TSCNCMPISTK
+452 
-463 IIAYEGEVYN
+463 
-473 LSVQDDESYI
+473 
-483 VNNIVTHNC
+483 
-492 YLSPAPK
+492 PK
-499 YDMDSIE
+499 YDMDSVE

-564 EGPGEYYTE
+564 EGPGDYYIE

-602 YEFISAKQKPFHL
+602 YEFITAKQKPFHL

-806 TANHKFRLSDG
+806 TSNHKFRLSDG

-824 LSIGVALHINTL
+824 LSTGVALHTNTL
-836 SAEEYKRYLVQEVL
+836 SVEEYKRYLVQEVL

-927 ANIDSDIISAEDWPV
+927 ANIDSDIISAEDWTV

-1188 IVGVPIVPESIKDKC
+1188 IVGMPNIPDFLRDKC
-1203 PRFWEGDFTPNN
+1203 PRFWEGDFKPNA
-1215 YFKEVKYADFTY
+1215 YFKEAKYADFTY
-1227 LSYVTETGQEYQI
+1227 LTYTGEDGVEYQI
-1240 HKDRGLCEKV
+1240 HKDRGLCKKV
-1250 KIRDYAYQWI
+1250 LIRDYAYQWI
-1260 LDHNLEYPQ
+1260 KDHNLEYPQ
-1269 EVFATAM
+1269 EVFTTAM

-1289 VSAHLDSAVSKT
+1289 VSSHLDSAVSKT

-1341 QATDSKDD
+1341 QSTDSKED

-1355 SIIHPTITAEKR
+1355 SIIHPTITADKR
-1367 PEILPCRVFFRTVK
+1367 PDVLPCRVFFRTVK
-1381 GISYYFIVSFLENS
+1381 GVSYYFIVSFLGDC

-1406 NIFDEDGEWVE
+1406 NIFDEEGEWVE
-1417 RRRIIPKTVKEGTL
+1417 RRRIIPKHVKEGTL
-1431 KKLGKATF
+1431 RKIAKATF
-1439 EFVSKDEK
+1439 EFTSKDDK
-1447 FIYKIVK
+1447 FHYKIVK
-1454 ANESSDKA
+1454 TNESSDKA

-1476 SGVSVKEIIHQLSKT
+1476 SGVSLKEIIHQLSKT

-1498 VKAINKVLSQCAG
+1498 VKAINKVLLQCAG
-1511 KVDLGETCPVCGGK
+1511 KLDLGETCPVCGGK

-1531 CKKCYACGWSA
+1531 CKKCPSCGWSA

>member
-1 MDEQVKIKT
+1 MDEQLKAKT
-10 TDNPDPFTNE
+10 PDNPDPFTND

-30 KTQNEKS
+30 KTQNENS
-37 ITDTWKRVA
+37 ITDTWRRVA
-46 NAVANVEKDDESK
+46 NVVANVEKDDESK
-59 RFYAE
+59 RFYAD

-85 GGSCTNVSLVNCF
+85 GGNCTNVSLVNCF
-98 CKGARVLTDHGYVP
+98 
-112 IENVVKGDLVLTHK
+112 
-126 GNWKPVVNTLKRN
+126 
-139 YKGDLVVFN
+139 
-148 DSMLSDE
+148 
-155 LHATV
+155 
-160 EHPFLDSSG
+160 
-169 AWVPASQVKEV
+169 
-180 VFPKNSN
+180 
-187 LKEYITIDLY
+187 
-197 DYFKNLPKGI
+197 
-207 ILYDTTKIWTKS
+207 
-219 SFVGGNGAQGVKE
+219 
-232 SETIDR
+232 
-238 HIKVTEEFAYIL
+238 
-250 GRFAGDGSSFTAPQ
+250 
-264 NKNNYF
+264 
-270 SKHAFNICFSK
+270 
-281 KEVTSLTYCKKIL
+281 
-294 EETFKFKVHINGQP
+294 
-308 TRNFQYLRKFNFIVA
+308 
-323 TFLHKIIGDKSYNK
+323 
-337 RIPTCIWKSPKSVQF
+337 
-352 AFLCGFVDA
+352 
-361 DGCVTQKGTICVT
+361 
-374 LKNKTLVQ
+374 
-382 ELQSLC
+382 
-388 SMVGIFSR
+388 
-396 LSPKKLYGKMSK
+396 LSP
-408 YQTDQYVGL
+408 Q
-417 YINKKFS
+417 
-424 QILLPYL
+424 
-431 KKIYAYN
+431 
-438 RLNSSF
+438 
-444 CEKACSSK
+444 
-452 TSCNCMPISTK
+452 
-463 IIAYEGEVYN
+463 
-473 LSVQDDESYI
+473 
-483 VNNIVTHNC
+483 
-492 YLSPAPK
+492 PK
-499 YDMDSIE
+499 YDMDSVE

-564 EGPGEYYTE
+564 EGPGDYYIE

-602 YEFISAKQKPFHL
+602 YEFITAKQKPFHL

-735 PCLTGD
+735 PC
-741 TKVAVADGRTNV
+741 
-753 TIKELAEAG
+753 
-762 RDVPV
+762 
-767 LACDN
+767 
-772 AGNIVTKLMR
+772 
-782 NPRITGYNKDI
+782 
-793 YRVTLDD
+793 
-800 GNHIDC
+800 
-806 TANHKFRLSDG
+806 
-817 TYKEVKD
+817 
-824 LSIGVALHINTL
+824 
-836 SAEEYKRYLVQEVL
+836 
-850 NTEITPNLQL
+850 
-860 DSVQQLCEEA
+860 
-870 KSQGYEVKI
+870 
-879 DNDIVLV
+879 
-886 KRVCEECGKEHF
+886 
-898 VPFTHREI
+898 
-906 AFCSLECLN
+906 
-915 THLNKEKSAAKT
+915 
-927 ANIDSDIISAEDWPV
+927 
-942 RFVSSIEYIGKQDV
+942 
-956 YTGTVDDVHNYCVGM
+956 
-971 FETVNEH
+971 
-978 GHPKFYMLNNQ
+978 
-989 QCGEQVLYSGGCCNL
+989 GEQVLYSGGCCNL

-1030 DIVPYCVRFLDNVID
+1030 DIIPYCVRFLDNVID

-1188 IVGVPIVPESIKDKC
+1188 IVGVPVVPESIKDKC

-1215 YFKEVKYADFTY
+1215 YFKEVKYADFIY

-1341 QATDSKDD
+1341 QTADSKDD

-1447 FIYKIVK
+1447 FTYKIVK

-1462 TLTALARLVALNLQ
+1462 TLTAIARLVALNLQ

-1511 KVDLGETCPVCGGK
+1511 KIDLGETCPVCGGK

>member
-1 MDEQVKIKT
+1 MDEQVKAKT

-30 KTQNEKS
+30 KMQNEKS

-169 AWVPASQVKEV
+169 AWVPARQVKEV

-431 KKIYAYN
+431 KKIYADN

-444 CEKACSSK
+444 CEKVCSSK

-499 YDMDSIE
+499 YDMDSVE
-506 GIMEVLKNQV
+506 GIMEILKNQV

-806 TANHKFRLSDG
+806 TSNHKFRLSDG

-824 LSIGVALHINTL
+824 LSIGVALHTNTL
-836 SAEEYKRYLVQEVL
+836 SVEEYKRYLVQEVL

-860 DSVQQLCEEA
+860 DSMQQLCEEA

-906 AFCSLECLN
+906 AFCSLGCLN
-915 THLNKEKSAAKT
+915 THLNKEKIAAKT
-927 ANIDSDIISAEDWPV
+927 TNTDSDIISAEDWPV

-1030 DIVPYCVRFLDNVID
+1030 DIIPYCVRFLDNVID

-1269 EVFATAM
+1269 EVFTTAM

-1341 QATDSKDD
+1341 QAADSKDD

-1367 PEILPCRVFFRTVK
+1367 PDILPCRVFFRTVK

-1447 FIYKIVK
+1447 FTYKIVK

-1511 KVDLGETCPVCGGK
+1511 KIDLGETCPVCGGK

>member
-1 MDEQVKIKT
+1 MDEQVKTKT

-30 KTQNEKS
+30 KTQNENS

-46 NAVANVEKDDESK
+46 SAVANVEKDDESK

-85 GGSCTNVSLVNCF
+85 GGSCKNVSLVNCF

-352 AFLCGFVDA
+352 AFLCGFVAA

-431 KKIYAYN
+431 KKIYADN

-564 EGPGEYYTE
+564 EGPGEYYIE

-602 YEFISAKQKPFHL
+602 YEFITAKQKPFHL

-772 AGNIVTKLMR
+772 SGSIVTKLMR

-806 TANHKFRLSDG
+806 TSNHKFRLSDG

-824 LSIGVALHINTL
+824 LSIGVALHTNTL
-836 SAEEYKRYLVQEVL
+836 SVEEYKRYLVQEVL
-850 NTEITPNLQL
+850 NTEITPNLQR

-915 THLNKEKSAAKT
+915 THLNKEKIAAKT
-927 ANIDSDIISAEDWPV
+927 TNTDSNIISAEDWPV
-942 RFVSSIEYIGKQDV
+942 RFVSSIEHIGKQDV

-971 FETVNEH
+971 FETVNEQ

-1016 ETKHAAVFNFQKFS
+1016 ETKHAAVFNFQKFY
-1030 DIVPYCVRFLDNVID
+1030 DIIPYCVRFLDNVID

-1054 KYMAESYRRIGLGIT
+1054 KYMAENYRRIGLGIT

-1269 EVFATAM
+1269 EVFTTAM

-1341 QATDSKDD
+1341 QTADSKDD

-1367 PEILPCRVFFRTVK
+1367 PDILPCRVFFRTVK

>member
-1 MDEQVKIKT
+1 MDEQVKTKT

-30 KTQNEKS
+30 KTQNENS

-46 NAVANVEKDDESK
+46 SAVANVEKDDESK

-85 GGSCTNVSLVNCF
+85 GGSCKNVSLVNCF

-352 AFLCGFVDA
+352 AFLCGFVGA

-431 KKIYAYN
+431 KKIYADN

-564 EGPGEYYTE
+564 EGPGEYYIE

-602 YEFISAKQKPFHL
+602 YEFITAKQKPFHL

-772 AGNIVTKLMR
+772 SGSIVTKLMR

-806 TANHKFRLSDG
+806 TSNHKFRLSDG

-824 LSIGVALHINTL
+824 LSIGVALHTNTL
-836 SAEEYKRYLVQEVL
+836 SVEEYKRYLVQEVL
-850 NTEITPNLQL
+850 NTEITPNLQR

-915 THLNKEKSAAKT
+915 THLNKEKIAAKT
-927 ANIDSDIISAEDWPV
+927 TNTDSNIISAEDWPV
-942 RFVSSIEYIGKQDV
+942 RFVSSIEHIGKQDV

-971 FETVNEH
+971 FETVNEQ

-1016 ETKHAAVFNFQKFS
+1016 ETKHAAVFNFQKFY
-1030 DIVPYCVRFLDNVID
+1030 DIIPYCVRFLDNVID

-1054 KYMAESYRRIGLGIT
+1054 KYMAENYRRIGLGIT

-1269 EVFATAM
+1269 EVFTTAM

-1341 QATDSKDD
+1341 QTADSKDD

-1367 PEILPCRVFFRTVK
+1367 PDILPCRVFFRTVK

>member
-1 MDEQVKIKT
+1 MDEQVKTKT

-30 KTQNEKS
+30 KTQNENS

-46 NAVANVEKDDESK
+46 SAVANVEKDDESK

-98 CKGARVLTDHGYVP
+98 
-112 IENVVKGDLVLTHK
+112 
-126 GNWKPVVNTLKRN
+126 
-139 YKGDLVVFN
+139 
-148 DSMLSDE
+148 
-155 LHATV
+155 
-160 EHPFLDSSG
+160 
-169 AWVPASQVKEV
+169 
-180 VFPKNSN
+180 
-187 LKEYITIDLY
+187 
-197 DYFKNLPKGI
+197 
-207 ILYDTTKIWTKS
+207 
-219 SFVGGNGAQGVKE
+219 
-232 SETIDR
+232 
-238 HIKVTEEFAYIL
+238 
-250 GRFAGDGSSFTAPQ
+250 
-264 NKNNYF
+264 
-270 SKHAFNICFSK
+270 
-281 KEVTSLTYCKKIL
+281 
-294 EETFKFKVHINGQP
+294 
-308 TRNFQYLRKFNFIVA
+308 
-323 TFLHKIIGDKSYNK
+323 
-337 RIPTCIWKSPKSVQF
+337 
-352 AFLCGFVDA
+352 
-361 DGCVTQKGTICVT
+361 
-374 LKNKTLVQ
+374 
-382 ELQSLC
+382 
-388 SMVGIFSR
+388 
-396 LSPKKLYGKMSK
+396 LSP
-408 YQTDQYVGL
+408 Q
-417 YINKKFS
+417 
-424 QILLPYL
+424 
-431 KKIYAYN
+431 
-438 RLNSSF
+438 
-444 CEKACSSK
+444 
-452 TSCNCMPISTK
+452 
-463 IIAYEGEVYN
+463 
-473 LSVQDDESYI
+473 
-483 VNNIVTHNC
+483 
-492 YLSPAPK
+492 PK

-602 YEFISAKQKPFHL
+602 YEFITAKQKPFHL

-806 TANHKFRLSDG
+806 TSNHKFRLSDG

-824 LSIGVALHINTL
+824 LSIGVALHTNTL
-836 SAEEYKRYLVQEVL
+836 SVEEYKRYLVQEVL
-850 NTEITPNLQL
+850 NTEITPNLQR

-915 THLNKEKSAAKT
+915 THLNKEKIAAKT
-927 ANIDSDIISAEDWPV
+927 TNTDSNIISAEDWPV
-942 RFVSSIEYIGKQDV
+942 RFVSSIEHIGKQDV

-971 FETVNEH
+971 FETVNEQ

-1016 ETKHAAVFNFQKFS
+1016 ETKHAAVFNFQKFY
-1030 DIVPYCVRFLDNVID
+1030 DIIPYCVRFLDNVID

-1054 KYMAESYRRIGLGIT
+1054 KYMAENYRRIGLGIT

-1094 FDVYNFLGIRAS
+1094 FDVYNFLGIRVS

-1120 PAKHADNIK
+1120 PTKHADNIK
-1129 YTFRHLPKYILDAL
+1129 YTFRHLPKYLLDAL

-1269 EVFATAM
+1269 EVFSTAM

-1367 PEILPCRVFFRTVK
+1367 PDILPCRVFFRTVK